1 MFGLT
6 FLQPVFLL
14 AGLAAAVPILIHL
27 INRHRALVHRF
38 PALRFLLMAD
48 RRTARKFRLYQLL
61 LLALRMLAILLLAL
75 LLSQPHWGDEASA
88 ALALPPQATV
98 FLLDNSLSTQF
109 RDGQETR
116 LERAKR
122 LAGQLLE
129 GIAAPD
135 SAVVLPLVT
144 DDAEAEPPLLGTDL
158 AALWDQMRAISA
170 SHAAVDV
177 AVAVRRAVEMLQESA
192 APRRRLML
200 LTDLTVHGWEGFRA
214 SDLPRVPEDL
224 VVHVIRLGSPARDAN
239 ALVSE
244 VRVTEPPFIEQTPL
258 DVTVLVR
265 NHSDEPVRSLRVDLL
280 LGGETVGQQLT
291 DLAADEEVTVPFR
304 IVAPEA
310 GLHWG
315 EVRLQGDAFAEDDR
329 FYVALQ
335 TVAPARVLV
344 VDGDPGTS
352 LFDSETFYLLS
363 ALQPRGSLGPP
374 LFHPKPLVWEG
385 LEQERL
391 SDYSVIVLCN
401 VEALSPQVR
410 QGLHQF
416 VIDGG
421 GLIFFAGHQVDAT
434 RYNTLFYG
442 SDTPLLPVALSEPV
456 QQPEEAPVTLQVADP
471 GSELAPD
478 SIRGPGQALRH
489 EALAVFSGGAAEML
503 TRSRFYRYFSVAED
517 EAGEADVLLSYEDGR
532 PFLLERALGRGRVLL
547 FTSTAD
553 RDWTDLPTRI
563 AYVPL
568 VHSLVGYAAQLSK
581 AAQRPQVFLPGPT
594 SVRIQG
600 AQADGSL
607 TILTPDG
614 KELLSRFVRREDTIE
629 ASVTE
634 YTVPG
639 IYRLSTSADTDYLA
653 VNATRAESDFVKLQ
667 QPDLQVR
674 WQPLAVILEEEAT
687 LGEQA
692 DGGPLPGRDI
702 AGLLLLS
709 LVAVLMVENVCANR
723 L

>member
-1 MFGLT
+1 MLGLT
-6 FLQPVFLL
+6 FLSPAFLL
-14 AGLAAAVPILIHL
+14 AGLAAGVPILIHL

-61 LLALRMLAILLLAL
+61 LLALRVLAILLLAL
-75 LLSQPHWGDEASA
+75 LLSQPRWGGEASA
-88 ALALPPQATV
+88 ALSQPPQATV
-98 FLLDNSLSTQF
+98 VLLDNSLSMQI

-116 LERAKR
+116 LERAKT

-135 SAVVLPLVT
+135 SAVVLPLVS
-144 DDAEAEPPLLGTDL
+144 DDPDAEPPLPRANM

-170 SHAAVDV
+170 SHEAVDV
-177 AVAVRRAVEMLQESA
+177 TAAVQRAIEILQAST
-192 APRRRLML
+192 APRRRLVL

-214 SDLPRVPEDL
+214 SDLPRLPEDL
-224 VVHVIRLGSPARDAN
+224 VVQVIRLGSPERDAN
-239 ALVSE
+239 ALIRD

-258 DVTVLVR
+258 DVTVWVR

-280 LGGETVGQQLT
+280 LGGDTVGQQLT
-291 DLAADEEVTVPFR
+291 DLSADEEVAVPFR

-335 TVAPARVLV
+335 TVSPARVLV

-352 LFDSETFYLLS
+352 LFDSETFYLFS

-416 VIDGG
+416 VTDGG
-421 GLIFFAGHQVDAT
+421 GLIFFAGHQVDPA
-434 RYNTLFYG
+434 RYNALFYG
-442 SDTPLLPVALSEPV
+442 SDTPLLPVALGEPV
-456 QQPEEAPVTLQVADP
+456 QQPEDAPVTLRLPHFAEG
-471 GSELAPD
+471 GSA
-478 SIRGPGQALRH
+478 H
-489 EALAVFSGGAAEML
+489 EALAVFSGDAAEML
-503 TRSRFYRYFSVAED
+503 TRSRFYRYVSVAED
-517 EAGEADVLLSYEDGR
+517 AAGEAEVLLSYEDGR

-568 VHSLVGYAAQLSK
+568 VHSLVGYAAQLSQ

-594 SVRIQG
+594 SVRMQG
-600 AQADGSL
+600 AQEGGSL

-614 KELLSRFVRREDTIE
+614 KELLSRFAARQGVIE
-629 ASVTE
+629 APVTE

-639 IYRLSTSADTDYLA
+639 IYRLGAHADTDYLA
-653 VNATRAESDFVKLQ
+653 VNATRAESDFAKLQ
-667 QPDLQVR
+667 QPDLQAR
-674 WQPLAVILEEEAT
+674 WQPLSVLLEEEAA

-692 DGGPLPGRDI
+692 DGGPLPGREI
-702 AGLLLLS
+702 AGILLLS

>member
-1 MFGLT
+1 MFGLA
-6 FLQPVFLL
+6 FLQPAFLL
-14 AGLAAAVPILIHL
+14 AGLAAGVPILIHL

-61 LLALRMLAILLLAL
+61 LLALRVLAILLLAL
-75 LLSQPHWGDEASA
+75 LLSQPRWGDEASA

-98 FLLDNSLSTQF
+98 VLLDNSLSMQL

-116 LERAKR
+116 LERAKT

-144 DDAEAEPPLLGTDL
+144 DDADTDAKPPLLGADA
-158 AALWDQMRAISA
+158 AALWDQVRAVSA
-170 SHAAVDV
+170 SHAAVDIAA
-177 AVAVRRAVEMLQESA
+177 AVQRAIEILQEST

-200 LTDLTVHGWEGFRA
+200 LTDLTVHGWEGFRV

-224 VVHVIRLGSPARDAN
+224 VVHVIRLGLPQRDAN
-239 ALVSE
+239 ALISG

-258 DVTVLVR
+258 DVTVWVR
-265 NHSDEPVRSLRVDLL
+265 NYSDEPVRNLRVDLL

-291 DLAADEEVTVPFR
+291 DLAADEEVAVPFR
-304 IVAPEA
+304 IVAPEV

-315 EVRLQGDAFAEDDR
+315 EVRLQGDAFTEDDR

-352 LFDSETFYLLS
+352 LFESETFYLLS
-363 ALQPRGSLGPP
+363 ALQPRGSLGSP

-416 VIDGG
+416 VTDGG

-442 SDTPLLPVALSEPV
+442 SDTPLLPAALGEPV
-456 QQPEEAPVTLQVADP
+456 QLPEETPVTLQLAD
-471 GSELAPD
+471 GA
-478 SIRGPGQALRH
+478 H
-489 EALAVFSGGAAEML
+489 EALAVFNGGAADML

-517 EAGEADVLLSYEDGR
+517 EAGEADVLLSYDDGR
-532 PFLLERALGRGRVLL
+532 PFLLERSLGRGRVLL

-553 RDWTDLPTRI
+553 RDWTDLPTRT

-568 VHSLVGYAAQLSK
+568 MHSLVGYAAQLSE
-581 AAQRPQVFLPGPT
+581 AAKRPQVFLPGPT

-600 AQADGSL
+600 AQEGGGL

-614 KELLSRFVRREDTIE
+614 KELLSRFAGQEGVIE
-629 ASVTE
+629 APVTE

-639 IYRLSTSADTDYLA
+639 IYRLSSSADTDYLA
-653 VNATRAESDFVKLQ
+653 VNATRAESDFAKLQ
-667 QPDLQVR
+667 QPDLQAR
-674 WQPLAVILEEEAT
+674 WQPLSVILEEEAA

-692 DGGPLPGRDI
+692 DGAALPGREI
-702 AGLLLLS
+702 AGMLLLA

>member
-6 FLQPVFLL
+6 FLQPAFLL
-14 AGLAAAVPILIHL
+14 AGLAAGVPILIHL

-61 LLALRMLAILLLAL
+61 LLALRVLAILLLAL
-75 LLSQPHWGDEASA
+75 LLSQPRWGDEASA
-88 ALALPPQATV
+88 ALALPPQATAV
-98 FLLDNSLSTQF
+98 LVDNSLSMQF

-116 LERAKR
+116 LERAKT
-122 LAGQLLE
+122 LAGQLLD

-135 SAVVLPLVT
+135 SAVVLPLVA
-144 DDAEAEPPLLGTDL
+144 DDADTDAEPPLLGADA

-170 SHAAVDV
+170 SHAAVDIAA
-177 AVAVRRAVEMLQESA
+177 AVQRAIEILQAST

-200 LTDLTVHGWEGFRA
+200 LTDLTVHGWEGFRL
-214 SDLPRVPEDL
+214 SELPRVPEDL
-224 VVHVIRLGSPARDAN
+224 VVHIVRLGSPQRDAN
-239 ALVSE
+239 ALISG

-258 DVTVLVR
+258 DVTVWVR

-280 LGGETVGQQLT
+280 LGGETVGQQLA
-291 DLAADEEVTVPFR
+291 DLAVDEEVAVPFR
-304 IVAPEA
+304 IVAPQA

-315 EVRLQGDAFAEDDR
+315 EVRLQGDAFTEDDR

-363 ALQPRGSLGPP
+363 ALQPRGSLGSP
-374 LFHPKPLVWEG
+374 LFHPKPLIWEG

-416 VIDGG
+416 VADGG

-442 SDTPLLPVALSEPV
+442 SDTPLLPVALGEPV
-456 QQPEEAPVTLQVADP
+456 QQSEEAPVTLQLADN
-471 GSELAPD
+471 A
-478 SIRGPGQALRH
+478 H
-489 EALAVFSGGAAEML
+489 EAVAVFTGGAADML

-517 EAGEADVLLSYEDGR
+517 EAAGADVLLSYDDGR
-532 PFLLERALGRGRVLL
+532 PFLLERSLGRGRVLL

-553 RDWTDLPTRI
+553 RDWTDLPTRT

-568 VHSLVGYAAQLSK
+568 MHSLVGYAAQLSK

-600 AQADGSL
+600 SQEGGSL

-614 KELLSRFVRREDTIE
+614 KELLSRFARQEGIIE
-629 ASVTE
+629 APVAE

-639 IYRLSTSADTDYLA
+639 IYRLSSSADTDYLA
-653 VNATRAESDFVKLQ
+653 VNATRAESDFTKLQ
-667 QPDLQVR
+667 QADLQAR
-674 WQPLAVILEEEAT
+674 WQPLSVILEEEAA
-687 LGEQA
+687 LGQQA
-692 DGGPLPGRDI
+692 DGTALPGREI
-702 AGLLLLS
+702 AGILLLS

>member
-1 MFGLT
+1 MFGLA
-6 FLQPVFLL
+6 FLQPAFLL
-14 AGLAAAVPILIHL
+14 AGLAAGVPILIHL

-61 LLALRMLAILLLAL
+61 LLALRVLAILLLAL
-75 LLSQPHWGDEASA
+75 LLSQPRWGDEASA

-98 FLLDNSLSTQF
+98 VLLDNSLSMQL

-116 LERAKR
+116 LERAKT

-144 DDAEAEPPLLGTDL
+144 DDADTDAKPPLLGADA
-158 AALWDQMRAISA
+158 AALWDQVRAVSA
-170 SHAAVDV
+170 SHAAVDIAA
-177 AVAVRRAVEMLQESA
+177 AVQRAIEILQEST

-200 LTDLTVHGWEGFRA
+200 LTDLTVHGWEGFRV

-224 VVHVIRLGSPARDAN
+224 VVHVIRLGLPQRDAN
-239 ALVSE
+239 ALISG

-258 DVTVLVR
+258 DVTVWVR
-265 NHSDEPVRSLRVDLL
+265 NYSDEPVRNLRVDLL

-291 DLAADEEVTVPFR
+291 DLAADEEVAVPFR
-304 IVAPEA
+304 IVAPEV

-315 EVRLQGDAFAEDDR
+315 EVRLQGDAFTEDDR
-329 FYVALQ
+329 FYVGLQ
-335 TVAPARVLV
+335 KVAPARVLV

-352 LFDSETFYLLS
+352 LFESETFYLLS
-363 ALQPRGSLGPP
+363 ALQPRGSLGSP

-416 VIDGG
+416 VTDGG

-442 SDTPLLPVALSEPV
+442 SDTPLLPAALGEPV
-456 QQPEEAPVTLQVADP
+456 QLPEETPVTLQLAD
-471 GSELAPD
+471 GA
-478 SIRGPGQALRH
+478 H
-489 EALAVFSGGAAEML
+489 EALAVFNGGAADML

-517 EAGEADVLLSYEDGR
+517 EAGEADVLLSYDDGR
-532 PFLLERALGRGRVLL
+532 PFLLERSLGRGRVLL

-553 RDWTDLPTRI
+553 RDWTDLPTRT

-568 VHSLVGYAAQLSK
+568 MHSLVGYAAQLSE
-581 AAQRPQVFLPGPT
+581 AAKRPQVFLPGPT

-600 AQADGSL
+600 AQEGGGL

-614 KELLSRFVRREDTIE
+614 KELLSRFAGQEGVIE
-629 ASVTE
+629 APVTE

-639 IYRLSTSADTDYLA
+639 IYRLSSSADTDYLA
-653 VNATRAESDFVKLQ
+653 VNATRAESDFAKLQ
-667 QPDLQVR
+667 QPDLQAR
-674 WQPLAVILEEEAT
+674 WQPLSVILEEEAA

-692 DGGPLPGRDI
+692 DGAALPGREI
-702 AGLLLLS
+702 AGMLLLA

>member
-1 MFGLT
+1 MFGLA
-6 FLQPVFLL
+6 FLQPAFLL
-14 AGLAAAVPILIHL
+14 AGLAAGVPILIHL

-61 LLALRMLAILLLAL
+61 LLALRVLAILLLAL
-75 LLSQPHWGDEASA
+75 LLSQPRWGGEASA
-88 ALALPPQATV
+88 ALAQPAQATV
-98 FLLDNSLSTQF
+98 VLLDNSLSMQF

-116 LERAKR
+116 LERAKT
-122 LAGQLLE
+122 LAGQMLE

-135 SAVVLPLVT
+135 SAVVLPLVS
-144 DDAEAEPPLLGTDL
+144 DDPDAEPPLPGANM
-158 AALWDQMRAISA
+158 AALWDQMRVISV
-170 SHAAVDV
+170 SHEAVDV
-177 AVAVRRAVEMLQESA
+177 TAAVQRAVEILQAST
-192 APRRRLML
+192 APRRRLVL

-214 SDLPRVPEDL
+214 SDLPRLPEDL
-224 VVHVIRLGSPARDAN
+224 VVHVIRLGSPERDAN
-239 ALVSE
+239 ALISDVL
-244 VRVTEPPFIEQTPL
+244 VTEPPFIEQTPL
-258 DVTVLVR
+258 DVTVWVR
-265 NHSDEPVRSLRVDLL
+265 NHGDEPVRSLRVDLL

-291 DLAADEEVTVPFR
+291 DLSADEEVAVPFR

-335 TVAPARVLV
+335 TVSPARVLV

-352 LFDSETFYLLS
+352 LFDSETFYLFS

-416 VIDGG
+416 VTDGG
-421 GLIFFAGHQVDAT
+421 GLIFFAGHQVAPT
-434 RYNTLFYG
+434 RYNALFYG
-442 SDTPLLPVALSEPV
+442 SDTPLLPAALGEPV
-456 QQPEEAPVTLQVADP
+456 QQPEDAPVTLQ
-471 GSELAPD
+471 LAN
-478 SIRGPGQALRH
+478 GAH
-489 EALAVFSGGAAEML
+489 EALAVFGGDAADML

-517 EAGEADVLLSYEDGR
+517 EAGEAEVLLSYEDGR

-568 VHSLVGYAAQLSK
+568 VHSLVGYAARLSQ

-594 SVRIQG
+594 AVRMQG
-600 AQADGSL
+600 AQAGGSL

-614 KELLSRFVRREDTIE
+614 KELLSRFAAREGVIE
-629 ASVTE
+629 APVTE

-639 IYRLSTSADTDYLA
+639 IYRLGADADTDYLA
-653 VNATRAESDFVKLQ
+653 VNATRAESDFAKLQ
-667 QPDLQVR
+667 QPDLQAR
-674 WQPLAVILEEEAT
+674 WQPLSVRLEEEAA

-692 DGGPLPGRDI
+692 DGGPLPGREI
-702 AGLLLLS
+702 AGILLLS

>member
-14 AGLAAAVPILIHL
+14 AGLAAGVPILIHL

-61 LLALRMLAILLLAL
+61 LLALRVLAILLLAL
-75 LLSQPHWGDEASA
+75 LLSQPRWGGEASA
-88 ALALPPQATV
+88 ALSQPPQATV
-98 FLLDNSLSTQF
+98 VLLDNSLSMQL

-116 LERAKR
+116 LARAKA
-122 LAGQLLE
+122 LAGKLLE
-129 GIAAPD
+129 GLAAPD
-135 SAVVLPLVT
+135 SAVVLPLVS
-144 DDAEAEPPLLGTDL
+144 DDPDAEPPLPGANM
-158 AALWDQMRAISA
+158 AALWEQMRAVSA
-170 SHAAVDV
+170 SHEAVDV
-177 AVAVRRAVEMLQESA
+177 TAAVQRAVEILQAST
-192 APRRRLML
+192 APRRRLVL

-214 SDLPRVPEDL
+214 SDLPRLPEDL
-224 VVHVIRLGSPARDAN
+224 TVQVIRLGSPERDAN
-239 ALVSE
+239 ALIRD

-258 DVTVLVR
+258 DVTVRVR
-265 NHSDEPVRSLRVDLL
+265 NHSDAPVRSLRVDLL
-280 LGGETVGQQLT
+280 LGGDTVGQQLT
-291 DLAADEEVTVPFR
+291 DLSADEEVAVPFR

-335 TVAPARVLV
+335 TVSPARVLV

-352 LFDSETFYLLS
+352 LFDSETFYLFS

-416 VIDGG
+416 VTDGG
-421 GLIFFAGHQVDAT
+421 GLIFFAGHQVDPA
-434 RYNTLFYG
+434 RYNALFYG
-442 SDTPLLPVALSEPV
+442 SDTPLLPVALGEPV
-456 QQPEEAPVTLQVADP
+456 QQPEEAPVTLQAA
-471 GSELAPD
+471 GNAH
-478 SIRGPGQALRH
+478 A
-489 EALAVFSGGAAEML
+489 ALAVFGGDAAEML
-503 TRSRFYRYFSVAED
+503 ARSRFYRYFSVAED
-517 EAGEADVLLSYEDGR
+517 EAGEAAVLLSYEDGR

-568 VHSLVGYAAQLSK
+568 VHSLVGYAAQLSQ

-594 SVRIQG
+594 SVRMQG
-600 AQADGSL
+600 AQAGGSL

-614 KELLSRFVRREDTIE
+614 KELLSRFAARQGVVE
-629 ASVTE
+629 APVTE

-639 IYRLSTSADTDYLA
+639 IYRLGADADTDYLA
-653 VNATRAESDFVKLQ
+653 VNATRAESDFAKLQ
-667 QPDLQVR
+667 QPDLQAR
-674 WQPLAVILEEEAT
+674 WQPLSVIVEEEAA
-687 LGEQA
+687 LGEPA
-692 DGGPLPGRDI
+692 DGGPLPGREI

>member
-6 FLQPVFLL
+6 LLQPAFLL
-14 AGLAAAVPILIHL
+14 AGLAAGVPILIHL

-61 LLALRMLAILLLAL
+61 LLALRVLAILLLAL
-75 LLSQPHWGDEASA
+75 LLSQPRWGGEASA
-88 ALALPPQATV
+88 ALAQPPQATV
-98 FLLDNSLSTQF
+98 VLLDNSLSMQF

-116 LERAKR
+116 LERAKT
-122 LAGQLLE
+122 LAGQMLE

-135 SAVVLPLVT
+135 SAVVLPLVS
-144 DDAEAEPPLLGTDL
+144 DDPDAEAPLPGANT
-158 AALWDQMRAISA
+158 AALWDQMRVISA
-170 SHAAVDV
+170 SHEAVDV
-177 AVAVRRAVEMLQESA
+177 RTAVQRAVEILQAST
-192 APRRRLML
+192 APRRRLVL

-214 SDLPRVPEDL
+214 SDLPRLPEDL
-224 VVHVIRLGSPARDAN
+224 VVHVIRLGSPERDAN
-239 ALVSE
+239 ALISD
-244 VRVTEPPFIEQTPL
+244 VRVTESPFIEQTPL
-258 DVTVLVR
+258 DVTVWVR
-265 NHSDEPVRSLRVDLL
+265 NYSDEPVRSLRVDLL

-291 DLAADEEVTVPFR
+291 DLSADEEVAVPFR

-335 TVAPARVLV
+335 TVSPARVLV

-352 LFDSETFYLLS
+352 LFDSETFYLFS

-416 VIDGG
+416 VTDGG
-421 GLIFFAGHQVDAT
+421 GLIFFAGHQVDPA

-442 SDTPLLPVALSEPV
+442 SDTPLLPAALGEPV
-456 QQPEEAPVTLQVADP
+456 QQPEDAPVTLRP
-471 GSELAPD
+471 PTSW
-478 SIRGPGQALRH
+478 RGNGAH
-489 EALAVFSGGAAEML
+489 EALAVFGGAAEML
-503 TRSRFYRYFSVAED
+503 TRSRFYRYLSVAED
-517 EAGEADVLLSYEDGR
+517 EAGEAEVLLSYDDGR

-568 VHSLVGYAAQLSK
+568 VHSLVGYAAQLSQ

-594 SVRIQG
+594 AVRMQG
-600 AQADGSL
+600 AQEGGSL

-614 KELLSRFVRREDTIE
+614 KELLSRFAAREGVVE
-629 ASVTE
+629 APVTD

-639 IYRLSTSADTDYLA
+639 IYRLGADADTDYLA
-653 VNATRAESDFVKLQ
+653 VNATRAESDFAKLQ
-667 QPDLQVR
+667 QPDLQAR
-674 WQPLAVILEEEAT
+674 WQPLSVRLEEEAA

-692 DGGPLPGRDI
+692 DGGPLPGREI
-702 AGLLLLS
+702 AGILLLS

>member
-1 MFGLT
+1 MFGLM
-6 FLQPVFLL
+6 FLQPAFLL
-14 AGLAAAVPILIHL
+14 AGLAAGVPILIHL

-75 LLSQPHWGDEASA
+75 LLSQPRWGDEASA

-98 FLLDNSLSTQF
+98 VLLDNSLSMQL

-116 LERAKR
+116 LERAKT

-144 DDAEAEPPLLGTDL
+144 DDADAEAPLLGADPS
-158 AALWDQMRAISA
+158 ALWDQVRAISA
-170 SHAAVDV
+170 SHAAVDIAA
-177 AVAVRRAVEMLQESA
+177 AVQRAIEILQASTA
-192 APRRRLML
+192 SRRRLML
-200 LTDLTVHGWEGFRA
+200 LTDLTVHGWEGFRL
-214 SDLPRVPEDL
+214 SELPRVPEDL
-224 VVHVIRLGSPARDAN
+224 VVHVIRLGSPQRDAN
-239 ALVSE
+239 TLISG

-258 DVTVLVR
+258 DVTVWVR

-280 LGGETVGQQLT
+280 LGGETVGQQLA
-291 DLAADEEVTVPFR
+291 DLAADEEVAVPFR
-304 IVAPEA
+304 IVAPQA

-315 EVRLQGDAFAEDDR
+315 EVRLQGDAFTEDDR

-363 ALQPRGSLGPP
+363 ALQPRGSLGSP
-374 LFHPKPLVWEG
+374 LFHPKPLIWEG

-416 VIDGG
+416 VADGG
-421 GLIFFAGHQVDAT
+421 GLIFFVGHQVDAT

-442 SDTPLLPVALSEPV
+442 SDTPLLPVALGEPV
-456 QQPEEAPVTLQVADP
+456 QLPEEAPVTLQLAD
-471 GSELAPD
+471 GA
-478 SIRGPGQALRH
+478 H
-489 EALAVFSGGAAEML
+489 EAVAVFSGGAADML

-517 EAGEADVLLSYEDGR
+517 EAADADVLMSYDDGR
-532 PFLLERALGRGRVLL
+532 PFLLERSLGRGHVLL

-553 RDWTDLPTRI
+553 RDWTDLPTRT

-568 VHSLVGYAAQLSK
+568 MHSLVGYAAQLSK

-600 AQADGSL
+600 AQEGGSL

-614 KELLSRFVRREDTIE
+614 KEFLSRFT
-629 ASVTE
+629 
-634 YTVPG
+634 
-639 IYRLSTSADTDYLA
+639 
-653 VNATRAESDFVKLQ
+653 
-667 QPDLQVR
+667 
-674 WQPLAVILEEEAT
+674 
-687 LGEQA
+687 
-692 DGGPLPGRDI
+692 
-702 AGLLLLS
+702 
-709 LVAVLMVENVCANR
+709 
-723 L
+723 

>member
-14 AGLAAAVPILIHL
+14 AGLAAGVPILIHL

-61 LLALRMLAILLLAL
+61 LLALRVLAILLLAL
-75 LLSQPHWGDEASA
+75 LLSQPRWGGEEASA
-88 ALALPPQATV
+88 AFALPPQATV
-98 FLLDNSLSTQF
+98 LLLDNSLSMQY

-116 LERAKR
+116 LQRAKA
-122 LAGQLLE
+122 LAGQFVE
-129 GIAAPD
+129 GIDAPD
-135 SAVVLPLVT
+135 GALVLPLVREE
-144 DDAEAEPPLLGTDL
+144 DGPEPPLLSAD
-158 AALWDQMRAISA
+158 AVALWDQIRAVTA
-170 SHAAVDV
+170 SHGAVDV
-177 AVAVRRAVEMLQESA
+177 AAAVQQAVDVLRQSP

-200 LTDLTVHGWEGFRA
+200 LTDLTVHGWEGFKG
-214 SDLPRVPEDL
+214 SDLSRVPGDL
-224 VVHVIRLGSPARDAN
+224 VVQVIRLGSPARDAN
-239 ALVSE
+239 ALVSG
-244 VRVTEPPFIEQTPL
+244 VRIAEPPFIEQTPL

-265 NHSDEPVRSLRVDLL
+265 NRSDEPVRSLRVDLL
-280 LGGETVGQQLT
+280 IGGEAVGQQLA
-291 DLAADEEVTVPFR
+291 DLAADEEVAVPFR
-304 IVAPEA
+304 IVAPAA

-315 EVRLQGDAFAEDDR
+315 EVRLQGDAFGEDDR

-352 LFDSETFYLLS
+352 LFESETFYLFS

-391 SDYSVIVLCN
+391 GDYSVVALCN

-410 QGLHQF
+410 KGLHQF

-421 GLIFFAGHQVDAT
+421 GLIIFTGHQVDAA
-434 RYNTLFYG
+434 RYNNLFYG
-442 SDTPLLPVALSEPV
+442 SDTPLLPAALGDPV
-456 QQPEEAPVTLQVADP
+456 QRAEEAPVTLRPPA
-471 GSELAPD
+471 
-478 SIRGPGQALRH
+478 QAH
-489 EALAVFSGGAAEML
+489 EALAVFDGDGADML
-503 TRSRFYRYFSVAED
+503 TRSRFYRYFSVD
-517 EAGEADVLLSYEDGR
+517 DNGAGEAVLLSYEDGR
-532 PFLLERALGRGRVLL
+532 PFLLERSLGRGRVLL
-547 FTSTAD
+547 VTSTAD

-568 VHSLVGYAAQLSK
+568 VHGLTGYAAQLSE
-581 AAQRPQVFLPGPT
+581 AAQRPQVLMPGPT
-594 SVRIQG
+594 SVRLPG
-600 AQADGSL
+600 AQEGGDLA
-607 TILTPDG
+607 IFTPDG
-614 KELLSRFVRREDTIE
+614 KELLSRFADRDGAVE
-629 ASVTE
+629 APVTE

-639 IYRLSTSADTDYLA
+639 IYRLEAGADPDYLA
-653 VNATRAESDFVKLQ
+653 VNATRAESDFAKLQ
-667 QPDLQVR
+667 APDLQQR
-674 WQPLAVILEEEAT
+674 WQPKRVILQEESE

-692 DGGPLPGRDI
+692 GDPTLPGREM
-702 AGLLLLS
+702 AGILLLS

>member
-6 FLQPVFLL
+6 LLQPAFLL

-61 LLALRMLAILLLAL
+61 LLALRVLAILLLAL
-75 LLSQPHWGDEASA
+75 LLSQPHWGGEEANA

-98 FLLDNSLSTQF
+98 LLLDNSLSMQY

-116 LERAKR
+116 LQRAKT

-135 SAVVLPLVT
+135 SAMVLPLVT
-144 DDAEAEPPLLGTDL
+144 ETEDADTDPPLLSAD
-158 AALWDQMRAISA
+158 ASALWDQIRAVSA
-170 SHAAVDV
+170 SHAPVNVADAVQQ
-177 AVAVRRAVEMLQESA
+177 AVEILRENTS
-192 APRRRLML
+192 PRRRLLL
-200 LTDLTVHGWEGFRA
+200 LTDLTVHGWESFRG

-224 VVHVIRLGSPARDAN
+224 VVHVIRLGSPQRDGN
-239 ALVSE
+239 ALVSG
-244 VRVTEPPFIEQTPL
+244 VRITEPPFIEQTPL
-258 DVTVLVR
+258 DLTVLVR
-265 NHSDEPVRSLRVDLL
+265 NRSHEPVRSLRVDLL
-280 LGGETVGQQLT
+280 IGGEAVGQQLT
-291 DLAADEEVTVPFR
+291 DLAVDEEVAVPFR

-315 EVRLQGDAFAEDDR
+315 EIRLQGDAFAEDDR
-329 FYVALQ
+329 FYIALQ

-352 LFDSETFYLLS
+352 LFESETFYLLS

-374 LFHPKPLVWEG
+374 LFHPKPVVWEG

-391 SDYSVIVLCN
+391 GDYSVIVLCN
-401 VEALSPQVR
+401 VEALSQQVR

-416 VIDGG
+416 VTDGG
-421 GLIFFAGHQVDAT
+421 GLIFFTGHQVDAA
-434 RYNTLFYG
+434 RYNNLFYG
-442 SDTPLLPVALSEPV
+442 SDTPLLPVALGDPV
-456 QQPEEAPVTLQVADP
+456 QRPEDAPVTLQMAD
-471 GSELAPD
+471 GA
-478 SIRGPGQALRH
+478 H
-489 EALAVFSGGAAEML
+489 EAVAVFGGGASDML
-503 TRSRFYRYFSVAED
+503 TRSRFYRYFSVVED
-517 EAGEADVLLSYEDGR
+517 EAGEAEVLLSYEDGR
-532 PFLLERALGRGRVLL
+532 PFLLERSLGRGRVLL

-568 VHSLVGYAAQLSK
+568 VHSLMGYAAQLSE

-594 SVRIQG
+594 SVRIPG
-600 AQADGSL
+600 AREGGSL
-607 TILTPDG
+607 AIFTPDG
-614 KELLSRFVRREDTIE
+614 KELLSRFVSEDGAIE
-629 ASVTE
+629 APVTE

-639 IYRLSTSADTDYLA
+639 IYRLSAGAELDYLA
-653 VNATRAESDFVKLQ
+653 VNATRIESDFAKLQ
-667 QPDLQVR
+667 QPDLLKR
-674 WQPLAVILEEEAT
+674 WQPMSVVLQEESA

-692 DGGPLPGRDI
+692 DGAALPGREM
-702 AGLLLLS
+702 AGILLLC

>member
-1 MFGLT
+1 MLGLT
-6 FLQPVFLL
+6 FLQPAFLL
-14 AGLAAAVPILIHL
+14 AGLAAGVPILIHL

-61 LLALRMLAILLLAL
+61 LLALRVLAILLLAL
-75 LLSQPHWGDEASA
+75 LLAQPHWGDEASA
-88 ALALPPQATV
+88 ALAQPPQATV
-98 FLLDNSLSTQF
+98 VLLDNSLSMQF
-109 RDGQETR
+109 RDDQETR
-116 LERAKR
+116 LQRAKTV
-122 LAGQLLE
+122 AGQLLE
-129 GIAAPD
+129 GIAAQD
-135 SAVVLPLVT
+135 SAVVLPLLT
-144 DDAEAEPPLLGTDL
+144 DDTDADTDPPLLGGDA
-158 AALWDQMRAISA
+158 AALWDQVRAISA
-170 SHAAVDV
+170 SHGAVDV
-177 AVAVRRAVEMLQESA
+177 AAAVRRAVEILQASA
-192 APRRRLML
+192 ASRRRLVL

-214 SDLPRVPEDL
+214 SDLPRLPEDL
-224 VVHVIRLGSPARDAN
+224 VVQVIRLGSPERDAN
-239 ALVSE
+239 ALIRD

-258 DVTVLVR
+258 DVTVWVH
-265 NHSDEPVRSLRVDLL
+265 NHSDESVRSLRVDLL

-291 DLAADEEVTVPFR
+291 DLSADEEVAVPFR

-335 TVAPARVLV
+335 TVSPAKVLV

-352 LFDSETFYLLS
+352 LFDSETFYLFS

-410 QGLHQF
+410 QRLHQF
-416 VIDGG
+416 VTDGG
-421 GLIFFAGHQVDAT
+421 GLIFFAGHQVAPT
-434 RYNTLFYG
+434 RYNALFYG
-442 SDTPLLPVALSEPV
+442 SDTPLLPVALGEPV
-456 QQPEEAPVTLQVADP
+456 QQPEDAPVTLQAAVNA
-471 GSELAPD
+471 
-478 SIRGPGQALRH
+478 H
-489 EALAVFSGGAAEML
+489 EALAVFGGDAADML

-517 EAGEADVLLSYEDGR
+517 EAGEAEVLLSYEDGR

-568 VHSLVGYAAQLSK
+568 VHSLVGYAAQLSQ

-594 SVRIQG
+594 AVRMQG
-600 AQADGSL
+600 AQAGGSL

-614 KELLSRFVRREDTIE
+614 KELLSRFAAREGVIE
-629 ASVTE
+629 APVTE

-639 IYRLSTSADTDYLA
+639 IYRLGANADTDYLA
-653 VNATRAESDFVKLQ
+653 VNATRAESDFAKLQ
-667 QPDLQVR
+667 QPDLQAR
-674 WQPLAVILEEEAT
+674 WQPLSVLLEEEAA

-692 DGGPLPGRDI
+692 DGGPLPGREI
-702 AGLLLLS
+702 AGILLLS

>member
-6 FLQPVFLL
+6 LLQPAFLL
-14 AGLAAAVPILIHL
+14 AGLAAGVPILIHL

-61 LLALRMLAILLLAL
+61 LLALRVLAILLLAL
-75 LLSQPHWGDEASA
+75 LLSQPRWGGEEASA

-98 FLLDNSLSTQF
+98 LLLDNSLSMQY

-116 LERAKR
+116 LQRAKAQ
-122 LAGQLLE
+122 AGQFLE
-129 GIAAPD
+129 RLAAPD
-135 SAVVLPLVT
+135 SAVVLPLVM
-144 DDAEAEPPLLGTDL
+144 EEEEGAEPSLLSADS
-158 AALWDQMRAISA
+158 AALWDQIDAITTSHEAVNVAGAVQRATELL
-170 SHAAVDV
+170 
-177 AVAVRRAVEMLQESA
+177 RESP

-200 LTDLTVHGWEGFRA
+200 LTDLTVHGWESFRG
-214 SDLPRVPEDL
+214 SDLARVPEDL
-224 VVHVIRLGSPARDAN
+224 VVQVIRLGSPERDPN
-239 ALVSE
+239 ALVSG
-244 VRVTEPPFIEQTPL
+244 VRITDAPFIEQTPL

-265 NHSDEPVRSLRVDLL
+265 NNADEPVRSLRVDLL
-280 LGGETVGQQLT
+280 IGGEAVGQQLT
-291 DLAADEEVTVPFR
+291 DLAGDEEVAVPFR

-315 EVRLQGDAFAEDDR
+315 EVRIQGDAFTEDDR
-329 FYVALQ
+329 FYIALQ

-352 LFDSETFYLLS
+352 LFESETFYLFS

-391 SDYSVIVLCN
+391 GDYSVIVLCN

-416 VIDGG
+416 VTDGG
-421 GLIFFAGHQVDAT
+421 GLIIFTGHQVDAA
-434 RYNTLFYG
+434 RYNNLFYG
-442 SDTPLLPVALSEPV
+442 SDTPLLPVALGDPV
-456 QQPEEAPVTLQVADP
+456 QRPEEAPVTLQSP
-471 GSELAPD
+471 GDE
-478 SIRGPGQALRH
+478 H
-489 EALAVFSGGAAEML
+489 EALEVFSGDAADML
-503 TRSRFYRYFSVAED
+503 TRSRFYRYFSVEKDGA
-517 EAGEADVLLSYEDGR
+517 AEADVLLSYEDGR
-532 PFLLERALGRGRVLL
+532 PFLLERSLGRGRVLL
-547 FTSTAD
+547 ITSTAD

-568 VHSLVGYAAQLSK
+568 VHGLMGYAAQLSE
-581 AAQRPQVFLPGPT
+581 ATQRQQVLMPEPA
-594 SVRIQG
+594 SVRMPG
-600 AQADGSL
+600 AQEGASL
-607 TILTPDG
+607 TVYTPDG
-614 KELLSRFVRREDTIE
+614 EELLSRFASRDGLVE
-629 ASVTE
+629 APVTV

-639 IYRLSTSADTDYLA
+639 IYRLDAGAGPDYLA
-653 VNATRAESDFVKLQ
+653 VNGTREESDFAKLQ
-667 QPDLQVR
+667 QADLQKR
-674 WQPLAVILEEEAT
+674 WQPMSVVLQEESDPGGEAGDAPLA
-687 LGEQA
+687 
-692 DGGPLPGRDI
+692 GREM
-702 AGLLLLS
+702 AGFLLLS

>member
-1 MFGLT
+1 MLGLT
-6 FLQPVFLL
+6 FLQPAFLL
-14 AGLAAAVPILIHL
+14 AGLAAGVPILIHL

-61 LLALRMLAILLLAL
+61 LLALRVLAILLLAL
-75 LLSQPHWGDEASA
+75 LLSQPRWGGEASA
-88 ALALPPQATV
+88 ALAQPAQATV
-98 FLLDNSLSTQF
+98 VLLDNSLSMQF

-116 LERAKR
+116 LERAKT
-122 LAGQLLE
+122 LAGQMLE

-135 SAVVLPLVT
+135 SAVVLPLVS
-144 DDAEAEPPLLGTDL
+144 DDPDAEPPLPGANM

-170 SHAAVDV
+170 GHEAVDV
-177 AVAVRRAVEMLQESA
+177 TAAVQRAVEILQAST
-192 APRRRLML
+192 APRRRLVL

-214 SDLPRVPEDL
+214 SDLPRLPEDL
-224 VVHVIRLGSPARDAN
+224 VVHVIRLGSPERDAN
-239 ALVSE
+239 ALISDVL
-244 VRVTEPPFIEQTPL
+244 VTEPPFIEQTPL
-258 DVTVLVR
+258 DVTVWVR
-265 NHSDEPVRSLRVDLL
+265 NHSDESVRSLRVDLL

-291 DLAADEEVTVPFR
+291 DLSADEEVAVPFR

-335 TVAPARVLV
+335 TVSPARVLV

-352 LFDSETFYLLS
+352 LFDSETFYLFS

-416 VIDGG
+416 VTDGG
-421 GLIFFAGHQVDAT
+421 GLIFFAGHQVAPT
-434 RYNTLFYG
+434 RYNALFYG
-442 SDTPLLPVALSEPV
+442 SDTPLLPAALGEPV
-456 QQPEEAPVTLQVADP
+456 QQPEDAPVTLQAAN
-471 GSELAPD
+471 GT
-478 SIRGPGQALRH
+478 H
-489 EALAVFSGGAAEML
+489 EALAVFGGDAAEML

-517 EAGEADVLLSYEDGR
+517 EAGEAEVLLSYDDGR

-568 VHSLVGYAAQLSK
+568 LHSLVGYAAQLSQ
-581 AAQRPQVFLPGPT
+581 AAQRPQVFLPGPIA
-594 SVRIQG
+594 VRLQG
-600 AQADGSL
+600 AQEGGSL

-614 KELLSRFVRREDTIE
+614 KELLSRFAAREGVIE

-639 IYRLSTSADTDYLA
+639 IYRLGANADTDYLA
-653 VNATRAESDFVKLQ
+653 VNATRAESDFAKLQ
-667 QPDLQVR
+667 QPDLQAR
-674 WQPLAVILEEEAT
+674 WQPLPVRLEEEAA

-692 DGGPLPGRDI
+692 DGGPLPGREI
-702 AGLLLLS
+702 AGILLLS

>member
-1 MFGLT
+1 MLGLT
-6 FLQPVFLL
+6 FLQPAFLL
-14 AGLAAAVPILIHL
+14 AGLAAGVPILIHL

-61 LLALRMLAILLLAL
+61 LLALRVLAILLLAL
-75 LLSQPHWGDEASA
+75 LLSQPRWGGEEAIA

-98 FLLDNSLSTQF
+98 LLLDNSLSMQY

-116 LERAKR
+116 LQRAKA
-122 LAGQLLE
+122 LAGQFVE
-129 GIAAPD
+129 GVAAPD

-144 DDAEAEPPLLGTDL
+144 EEEVLEPPLLSADVV
-158 AALWDQMRAISA
+158 ALWEQVRAVTS
-170 SHAAVDV
+170 SHAPADV
-177 AVAVRRAVEMLQESA
+177 AVAVQEAIEILRESP
-192 APRRRLML
+192 APRRRLVL
-200 LTDLTVHGWEGFRA
+200 LTDLTVHGWERFRG

-224 VVHVIRLGSPARDAN
+224 VVQVIRLGSPERDAN
-239 ALVSE
+239 VLVSG
-244 VRVTEPPFIEQTPL
+244 VRITEPPFIEKTPL
-258 DVTVLVR
+258 DLTVLVR
-265 NHSDEPVRSLRVDLL
+265 NRSDEPARSLRVDLL
-280 LGGETVGQQLT
+280 IGGEAVGQQLA
-291 DLAADEEVTVPFR
+291 DLAADEEVAVPFR

-329 FYVALQ
+329 FYIALQ

-352 LFDSETFYLLS
+352 LFESETFYLFS

-401 VEALSPQVR
+401 VEALSPRVR

-416 VIDGG
+416 VTEGG
-421 GLIFFAGHQVDAT
+421 GLIIFTGHQVDAT
-434 RYNTLFYG
+434 RYNNLFYG
-442 SDTPLLPVALSEPV
+442 SDTPLLPVSLGDPV
-456 QQPEEAPVTLQVADP
+456 QKPEEAPVGLLPP
-471 GSELAPD
+471 GDA
-478 SIRGPGQALRH
+478 H
-489 EALAVFSGGAAEML
+489 EALTVFSGDAADML
-503 TRSRFYRYFSVAED
+503 TRSRFYRYFSVDED
-517 EAGEADVLLSYEDGR
+517 GAGEANVLLSYEDGR
-532 PFLLERALGRGRVLL
+532 PFLLEGSLGRGRVLL

-568 VHSLVGYAAQLSK
+568 VHGLMGYAAHLSE

-594 SVRIQG
+594 SVPMPG
-600 AQADGSL
+600 AQEGGSL
-607 TILTPDG
+607 AIFTPDG
-614 KELLSRFVRREDTIE
+614 KELLSRFASRDGIIE
-629 ASVTE
+629 APVAE

-639 IYRLSTSADTDYLA
+639 IYRLDAGADPDYLA
-653 VNATRAESDFVKLQ
+653 VNATRVESDFAKLQ
-667 QPDLQVR
+667 QPDLQKR
-674 WQPLAVILEEEAT
+674 WQPMSVILQEESG
-687 LGEQA
+687 LGEQTG
-692 DGGPLPGRDI
+692 DVTLPGREM
-702 AGLLLLS
+702 AGVLLLS
-709 LVAVLMVENVCANR
+709 LVGVLMVENVCANR

>member
-1 MFGLT
+1 MFGLM
-6 FLQPVFLL
+6 FLQPAFLL
-14 AGLAAAVPILIHL
+14 AGLAAGVPILIHL

-61 LLALRMLAILLLAL
+61 LLALRVLAILLLAL
-75 LLSQPHWGDEASA
+75 LLSQPRWGDEASA

-98 FLLDNSLSTQF
+98 VLVDNSLSMQL

-116 LERAKR
+116 LERAKT
-122 LAGQLLE
+122 LAGQLLD

-135 SAVVLPLVT
+135 SAVVLPLVP
-144 DDAEAEPPLLGTDL
+144 DDADTDAKPPLLGADA
-158 AALWDQMRAISA
+158 AALWDQVRAISA
-170 SHAAVDV
+170 SHAAVDIAA
-177 AVAVRRAVEMLQESA
+177 AVQRAIEILQAST

-200 LTDLTVHGWEGFRA
+200 LTDLTVHGWEGFRL
-214 SDLPRVPEDL
+214 SELPRVPEDL
-224 VVHVIRLGSPARDAN
+224 VVHVIRLGSPQRDAN
-239 ALVSE
+239 ALISG

-258 DVTVLVR
+258 DVTVWVR
-265 NHSDEPVRSLRVDLL
+265 NYSDEPARSLRVDLL
-280 LGGETVGQQLT
+280 LGGETVGQQLA
-291 DLAADEEVTVPFR
+291 DLAADEEVAVPFR
-304 IVAPEA
+304 IVAPQA

-315 EVRLQGDAFAEDDR
+315 EVRLQGDAFTEDDR

-363 ALQPRGSLGPP
+363 ALQPRGSLGSP
-374 LFHPKPLVWEG
+374 LFHPKPLIWEG

-391 SDYSVIVLCN
+391 SDHSVIVLCN

-416 VIDGG
+416 VADGG

-442 SDTPLLPVALSEPV
+442 SDTPLLPVALGEPV
-456 QQPEEAPVTLQVADP
+456 QLPEEAPVTLQLAD
-471 GSELAPD
+471 GA
-478 SIRGPGQALRH
+478 H
-489 EALAVFSGGAAEML
+489 EAVAVFTDGAADML

-517 EAGEADVLLSYEDGR
+517 EAAGADVLLSYDDGR
-532 PFLLERALGRGRVLL
+532 PFLLERSLGRGRVLL

-553 RDWTDLPTRI
+553 RDWTDLPTRT

-568 VHSLVGYAAQLSK
+568 MHSLVGYAAQLSK

-600 AQADGSL
+600 AQEGGSL

-614 KELLSRFVRREDTIE
+614 KELLSRFVTQEGVIE
-629 ASVTE
+629 APVTE

-639 IYRLSTSADTDYLA
+639 IYRLSTIADTDYLA
-653 VNATRAESDFVKLQ
+653 VNATRAESDFAKLQ
-667 QPDLQVR
+667 QADLQAR
-674 WQPLAVILEEEAT
+674 WQPLSVILEEEAA
-687 LGEQA
+687 LGQQA
-692 DGGPLPGRDI
+692 DGTALPGREI
-702 AGLLLLS
+702 AGILLLS

>member
-1 MFGLT
+1 MLGLT
-6 FLQPVFLL
+6 FLQPAFLL
-14 AGLAAAVPILIHL
+14 AGLAAGVPILIHL

-61 LLALRMLAILLLAL
+61 LLALRVLAILLLAL
-75 LLSQPHWGDEASA
+75 LLSQPRWGGEASA
-88 ALALPPQATV
+88 ALAQPAQATV
-98 FLLDNSLSTQF
+98 VLLDNSLSMQF

-116 LERAKR
+116 LARAKT
-122 LAGQLLE
+122 LAGQMLE

-135 SAVVLPLVT
+135 SAVVLPLVS
-144 DDAEAEPPLLGTDL
+144 DDPDAEAPMPGANT
-158 AALWDQMRAISA
+158 AALWDQMRVISV
-170 SHAAVDV
+170 SHEAVDV
-177 AVAVRRAVEMLQESA
+177 TAAVQRAVEILQAST
-192 APRRRLML
+192 APRRRLVL

-214 SDLPRVPEDL
+214 SDLPRLPEDL
-224 VVHVIRLGSPARDAN
+224 VVHVIRLGSPERDAN
-239 ALVSE
+239 ALISD

-258 DVTVLVR
+258 DVTVWVR
-265 NHSDEPVRSLRVDLL
+265 NRSDEPVRSLRVDLL

-291 DLAADEEVTVPFR
+291 DLSADEEVAVPFR

-352 LFDSETFYLLS
+352 LFDSETFYLFS

-416 VIDGG
+416 VTDGG
-421 GLIFFAGHQVDAT
+421 GLIFFAGHQVAPT
-434 RYNTLFYG
+434 RYNALFYG
-442 SDTPLLPVALSEPV
+442 SDTPLLPAALGEPV
-456 QQPEEAPVTLQVADP
+456 QQPEDAPVTLQ
-471 GSELAPD
+471 LAN
-478 SIRGPGQALRH
+478 GAH
-489 EALAVFSGGAAEML
+489 EALAVFGGDAADML

-517 EAGEADVLLSYEDGR
+517 EAGEAEVLLSYDDGR

-568 VHSLVGYAAQLSK
+568 VHSLVGYAAQLSQ

-594 SVRIQG
+594 AVRMRG
-600 AQADGSL
+600 AQEGGSL

-614 KELLSRFVRREDTIE
+614 KELLSRFAAREGVIE
-629 ASVTE
+629 APVTE

-639 IYRLSTSADTDYLA
+639 IYRLGANADTDYLA
-653 VNATRAESDFVKLQ
+653 VNATRAESDFAKLQ
-667 QPDLQVR
+667 QPDLQAR
-674 WQPLAVILEEEAT
+674 WQPLPVRLEEEAA

-692 DGGPLPGRDI
+692 DGGPLPGREI
-702 AGLLLLS
+702 AGILLLS

>member
-1 MFGLT
+1 MLGLT
-6 FLQPVFLL
+6 FLQPAFLL
-14 AGLAAAVPILIHL
+14 AGLAAGVPILIHL

-61 LLALRMLAILLLAL
+61 LLALRVLAILLLAL
-75 LLSQPHWGDEASA
+75 LLSQPRWGGEASA
-88 ALALPPQATV
+88 ALSQPPQATV
-98 FLLDNSLSTQF
+98 VLLDNSLSMQF

-116 LERAKR
+116 LERAKT

-144 DDAEAEPPLLGTDL
+144 DDADAEPPLPGADME
-158 AALWDQMRAISA
+158 ALWDQMRAISA
-170 SHAAVDV
+170 SHEAVDV
-177 AVAVRRAVEMLQESA
+177 TAAVQRAVEILQASP

-200 LTDLTVHGWEGFRA
+200 LTDLTVHGWEDFRA
-214 SDLPRVPEDL
+214 SDLPRLPEDL
-224 VVHVIRLGSPARDAN
+224 SVHVIRLGSPERDAN
-239 ALVSE
+239 VLIGD
-244 VRVTEPPFIEQTPL
+244 VRVTEPPFIERTPL

-265 NHSDEPVRSLRVDLL
+265 NNSDAPVRSLRVDLL

-291 DLAADEEVTVPFR
+291 DLSADEEVAVPFR
-304 IVAPEA
+304 IVAPAA

-329 FYVALQ
+329 FYVALR
-335 TVAPARVLV
+335 TVAPAKVLV
-344 VDGDPGTS
+344 VDGDPGAS
-352 LFDSETFYLLS
+352 LFDSETFYLFS

-416 VIDGG
+416 VTDGG
-421 GLIFFAGHQVDAT
+421 GLIFFAGHQVAPT
-434 RYNTLFYG
+434 RYNALFYG
-442 SDTPLLPVALSEPV
+442 SDTPLLPVALGEPV
-456 QQPEEAPVTLQVADP
+456 QHPEDAPVTLRPPLPPSTSRRKSGA
-471 GSELAPD
+471 
-478 SIRGPGQALRH
+478 H
-489 EALAVFSGGAAEML
+489 EALAVFSGDAAEML
-503 TRSRFYRYFSVAED
+503 TRSRFYRYVSVAED
-517 EAGEADVLLSYEDGR
+517 TAGEADVLLSYEDGR

-568 VHSLVGYAAQLSK
+568 LHSLVGYAAQLSE

-594 SVRIQG
+594 AVRIQG
-600 AQADGSL
+600 AQAGGSL
-607 TILTPDG
+607 TILAPDG
-614 KELLSRFVRREDTIE
+614 KELLSRFADREGVIE
-629 ASVTE
+629 APVTE

-639 IYRLSTSADTDYLA
+639 IYRLSSNADADYLA
-653 VNATRAESDFVKLQ
+653 ANATRAESDFAKLQ
-667 QPDLQVR
+667 QPDLQAR
-674 WQPLAVILEEEAT
+674 WQPLSVTLEEEAT

-692 DGGPLPGRDI
+692 DDGALPGREI
-702 AGLLLLS
+702 AGILLLS

>member
-1 MFGLT
+1 MLGLT
-6 FLQPVFLL
+6 FLQPAFLL
-14 AGLAAAVPILIHL
+14 AGLAAGVPILIHL

-61 LLALRMLAILLLAL
+61 LLALRVLAILLLAL
-75 LLSQPHWGDEASA
+75 LLSQPRWGDEASA

-98 FLLDNSLSTQF
+98 VLLDNSLSMQF

-116 LERAKR
+116 LQRAKA

-129 GIAAPD
+129 GIAAQD

-144 DDAEAEPPLLGTDL
+144 DDTDADAEPPLLGGDAT
-158 AALWDQMRAISA
+158 ALWDQVRAVSA
-170 SHAAVDV
+170 SHGAVDV
-177 AVAVRRAVEMLQESA
+177 AAAVRRAVEILQESA
-192 APRRRLML
+192 ASRRRLML
-200 LTDLTVHGWEGFRA
+200 LTDLTVHGWESFRA

-224 VVHVIRLGSPARDAN
+224 TVHVIRLGSPERDAN
-239 ALVSE
+239 TLISS
-244 VRVTEPPFIEQTPL
+244 VRVTEPPFIEKTPL
-258 DVTVLVR
+258 DVTVWVR

-291 DLAADEEVTVPFR
+291 DLNADEEVAVPFR
-304 IVAPEA
+304 IVAPQA

-315 EVRLQGDAFAEDDR
+315 EVRLQGDAFSEDDR

-335 TVAPARVLV
+335 TVAPAKVLV

-352 LFDSETFYLLS
+352 LFDSETFYLFS
-363 ALQPRGSLGPP
+363 ALQPRGSLRQP

-391 SDYSVIVLCN
+391 SDYGVIVLCN

-416 VIDGG
+416 VNEGG
-421 GLIFFAGHQVDAT
+421 GLIFFAGHQVDPT

-442 SDTPLLPVALSEPV
+442 SDTPLLPVALGEPV
-456 QQPEEAPVTLQVADP
+456 QQPEEAPVTLQ
-471 GSELAPD
+471 LAND
-478 SIRGPGQALRH
+478 TH
-489 EALAVFSGGAAEML
+489 EALAVFSGDAVEML
-503 TRSRFYRYFSVAED
+503 TRSRFYRYLSVAED
-517 EAGEADVLLSYEDGR
+517 EAGEADVLLSYEDGQ
-532 PFLLERALGRGRVLL
+532 PFLLERPLGRGRVLL

-568 VHSLVGYAAQLSK
+568 LHSLVGYAAQLSE

-594 SVRIQG
+594 AVRIQG
-600 AQADGSL
+600 AQEGGSL

-614 KELLSRFVRREDTIE
+614 KELLSRFGAREGVIE
-629 ASVTE
+629 APVAE

-639 IYRLSTSADTDYLA
+639 IYRLSSDADTDYLT
-653 VNATRAESDFVKLQ
+653 VNGTRAESDFAKLQ
-667 QPDLQVR
+667 QSDLQAR
-674 WQPLAVILEEEAT
+674 WQPLPVILEEEAA

-692 DGGPLPGRDI
+692 DGGALPGREI
-702 AGLLLLS
+702 AGILLLS

>member
-6 FLQPVFLL
+6 LLQPAFLL
-14 AGLAAAVPILIHL
+14 AGLAAGVPILIHL

-61 LLALRMLAILLLAL
+61 LLALRVLAILLLAL
-75 LLSQPHWGDEASA
+75 LLSQPRWGGEEANA

-98 FLLDNSLSTQF
+98 LLLDNSLSMQY

-116 LERAKR
+116 LQRAKT

-144 DDAEAEPPLLGTDL
+144 ETEDADNDPPLLSAD
-158 AALWDQMRAISA
+158 ASALWDQIRAVSA
-170 SHAAVDV
+170 SHAPVNAADAVQQ
-177 AVAVRRAVEMLQESA
+177 AIEILRENTS
-192 APRRRLML
+192 PRRRLLL
-200 LTDLTVHGWEGFRA
+200 LTDLTVHGWESFRG

-224 VVHVIRLGSPARDAN
+224 VVHVIRLGAPERDAN
-239 ALVSE
+239 ALVSG
-244 VRVTEPPFIEQTPL
+244 VRITEPPFIEQTPL
-258 DVTVLVR
+258 DLTVLVR
-265 NHSDEPVRSLRVDLL
+265 NRSDEPVRSLRVDLL
-280 LGGETVGQQLT
+280 IGGEAVGQQLT
-291 DLAADEEVTVPFR
+291 DLAADEEVAVPFR

-329 FYVALQ
+329 FYIALQ

-352 LFDSETFYLLS
+352 LFESETFYLLS
-363 ALQPRGSLGPP
+363 AMQPRGSLGPP

-391 SDYSVIVLCN
+391 GDYSVIVLCN
-401 VEALSPQVR
+401 VEALSSQVR

-416 VIDGG
+416 VTDGG
-421 GLIFFAGHQVDAT
+421 GLIFFTGHQVDAA
-434 RYNTLFYG
+434 RYNNLFYG
-442 SDTPLLPVALSEPV
+442 SDTPLLPVALGDPV
-456 QQPEEAPVTLQVADP
+456 QRPEDAPLTLQMAD
-471 GSELAPD
+471 GA
-478 SIRGPGQALRH
+478 H
-489 EALAVFSGGAAEML
+489 EALAVFDGDASDML
-503 TRSRFYRYFSVAED
+503 TRSRFYRYFSVVED
-517 EAGEADVLLSYEDGR
+517 EAGEAEVLLSYEDGR
-532 PFLLERALGRGRVLL
+532 PFLLQRSLGRGRVLL

-568 VHSLVGYAAQLSK
+568 VHSLMGYAAQLSE
-581 AAQRPQVFLPGPT
+581 AAQRPQVFLPGPA
-594 SVRIQG
+594 SVRIPG
-600 AQADGSL
+600 AQEGGSL
-607 TILTPDG
+607 AIFTPDG
-614 KELLSRFVRREDTIE
+614 KELLSRFVSGDGAIE
-629 ASVTE
+629 APVTE

-639 IYRLSTSADTDYLA
+639 IYRLSAGAELDYLA
-653 VNATRAESDFVKLQ
+653 VNATRFESDFAKLQ
-667 QPDLQVR
+667 QPDLLKR
-674 WQPLAVILEEEAT
+674 WQPMSVILQEESA

-692 DGGPLPGRDI
+692 DGATLPGREM
-702 AGLLLLS
+702 AGILLLS

>member
-14 AGLAAAVPILIHL
+14 AGLAAGVPILIHL

-61 LLALRMLAILLLAL
+61 LLALRVLAILLLAL
-75 LLSQPHWGDEASA
+75 LLSQPRWGGEASA
-88 ALALPPQATV
+88 ALSQPPQATV
-98 FLLDNSLSTQF
+98 VLLDNSLSMQL

-116 LERAKR
+116 LARAKA
-122 LAGQLLE
+122 LAGKLLD
-129 GIAAPD
+129 GLAAPD
-135 SAVVLPLVT
+135 SAVVLPLVR
-144 DDAEAEPPLLGTDL
+144 DDPDAEPPLPGANR
-158 AALWDQMRAISA
+158 AALWEQIGAVAA

-177 AVAVRRAVEMLQESA
+177 TAAVQRGVEILQAST
-192 APRRRLML
+192 APRRRLVL

-214 SDLPRVPEDL
+214 ADLPRLPEDL
-224 VVHVIRLGSPARDAN
+224 VVQVIRLGSPARDAN
-239 ALVSE
+239 ALISG
-244 VRVTEPPFIEQTPL
+244 VRVSEPPFIEQTPL
-258 DVTVLVR
+258 DVTVRVR
-265 NHSDEPVRSLRVDLL
+265 NHSDAPVRSLRVDLL
-280 LGGETVGQQLT
+280 LGGDTVGQQLT
-291 DLAADEEVTVPFR
+291 DLGADEEVAVPFR

-352 LFDSETFYLLS
+352 LFDSETFYLFS

-410 QGLHQF
+410 QGLRQF
-416 VIDGG
+416 VTDGG
-421 GLIFFAGHQVDAT
+421 GLIFFAGHQVDPA
-434 RYNTLFYG
+434 RYNALFYG
-442 SDTPLLPVALSEPV
+442 SDTPLLPAALGEPV
-456 QQPEEAPVTLQVADP
+456 QQPEEAPVSLQA
-471 GSELAPD
+471 A
-478 SIRGPGQALRH
+478 ANAH
-489 EALAVFSGGAAEML
+489 AALAVFGGAAAEML
-503 TRSRFYRYFSVAED
+503 TRSRFYRYFSVAAD
-517 EAGEADVLLSYEDGR
+517 EAAEAEVLLSYEDGR
-532 PFLLERALGRGRVLL
+532 PFLLERPLGRGRVLL
-547 FTSTAD
+547 ITSTAD

-568 VHSLVGYAAQLSK
+568 VHSLVGYAAQLSQ
-581 AAQRPQVFLPGPT
+581 AAQRPQVFLPGPAA
-594 SVRIQG
+594 VRMPG
-600 AQADGSL
+600 APAGGSL

-614 KELLSRFVRREDTIE
+614 KELLSRFAARQEGVVE
-629 ASVTE
+629 APVTE

-639 IYRLSTSADTDYLA
+639 IYRLGANADTDYLA
-653 VNATRAESDFVKLQ
+653 VNATRAESDFAKLQ
-667 QPDLQVR
+667 QPDLQAR
-674 WQPLAVILEEEAT
+674 WQPLSVLLEEEAA
-687 LGEQA
+687 LGEPA
-692 DGGPLPGRDI
+692 DGGPVPGREI

>member
-6 FLQPVFLL
+6 FLQPAFLL
-14 AGLAAAVPILIHL
+14 AGLAAGVPILIHL

-38 PALRFLLMAD
+38 PALRFLLLAD

-61 LLALRMLAILLLAL
+61 LLALRVLAILLLTL
-75 LLSQPHWGDEASA
+75 LLSQPRLSGDEASA
-88 ALALPPQATV
+88 ALTLPPQATV
-98 FLLDNSLSTQF
+98 LLLDNSLSMQF
-109 RDGQETR
+109 RDAQETR
-116 LERAKR
+116 LQRAKA
-122 LAGQLLE
+122 LAGRLLE
-129 GIAAPD
+129 GIAASD
-135 SAVVLPLVT
+135 SAVVLPLVAAAA
-144 DDAEAEPPLLGTDL
+144 DVEAPPLGTDP
-158 AALWDQMRAISA
+158 AVWRDQLRAVSA
-170 SHAAVDV
+170 SHEAVDIAAAVH
-177 AVAVRRAVEMLQESA
+177 RAVEILQASTA
-192 APRRRLML
+192 SRRRLVL
-200 LTDLTVHGWEGFRA
+200 LTDLTVHGWEGFRL
-214 SDLPRVPEDL
+214 SELPRVPEDL
-224 VVHVIRLGSPARDAN
+224 TVHVIRLGSPARDAN
-239 ALVSE
+239 ALIGG
-244 VRVTEPPFIEQTPL
+244 VRIAEPPFIEQTLL

-265 NHSDEPVRSLRVDLL
+265 NHSDAPVRSLRVDLL
-280 LGGETVGQQLT
+280 FGGETVGQQLT
-291 DLAADEEVTVPFR
+291 DLAVDEEVAVPFR
-304 IVAPEA
+304 VVAPEA

-344 VDGDPGTS
+344 VDGEPGAS

-391 SDYSVIVLCN
+391 SEYRVIVLCN

-416 VIDGG
+416 VADGG

-442 SDTPLLPVALSEPV
+442 SDTPLLPVALGEPV
-456 QQPEEAPVTLQVADP
+456 QQPEESPVTLQRVDNA
-471 GSELAPD
+471 
-478 SIRGPGQALRH
+478 H
-489 EALAVFSGGAAEML
+489 EALAVFTGGAGDML

-517 EAGEADVLLSYEDGR
+517 EAASGADVLLSYDDGR
-532 PFLLERALGRGRVLL
+532 PFLLERPLGRGRVLL

-553 RDWTDLPTRI
+553 RDWTDLPTRT

-594 SVRIQG
+594 SVRIIG
-600 AQADGSL
+600 AQEGGSL

-614 KELLSRFVRREDTIE
+614 EELLSRFTRREGVIE
-629 ASVTE
+629 APVTE

-639 IYRLSTSADTDYLA
+639 IYRLSSSADADYLA
-653 VNATRAESDFVKLQ
+653 VNATRAESDFAKLQ
-667 QPDLQVR
+667 QPDLQAR
-674 WQPLAVILEEEAT
+674 WQPLPVILEEEAA
-687 LGEQA
+687 LGQQA
-692 DGGPLPGRDI
+692 DGTALPGREI
-702 AGLLLLS
+702 AGIVLLS
-709 LVAVLMVENVCANR
+709 LVAVLVVENVCANR

>member
-1 MFGLT
+1 MFGLA
-6 FLQPVFLL
+6 FLQPAFLL
-14 AGLAAAVPILIHL
+14 AGLAAGVPILIHL

-61 LLALRMLAILLLAL
+61 LLALRVLAILLLAL
-75 LLSQPHWGDEASA
+75 LLSQPRWGDAASA

-98 FLLDNSLSTQF
+98 VLLDNSLSMQL

-116 LERAKR
+116 LERAKT

-144 DDAEAEPPLLGTDL
+144 DDADTDAEAPLLGADA
-158 AALWDQMRAISA
+158 AALWDQVRAISA
-170 SHAAVDV
+170 SHAAVDASA
-177 AVAVRRAVEMLQESA
+177 AVQRAIEILQAST

-200 LTDLTVHGWEGFRA
+200 LTDLTVHGWEGFRV

-224 VVHVIRLGSPARDAN
+224 VVHVIRLGSPQRDAN
-239 ALVSE
+239 ALISG

-258 DVTVLVR
+258 DVTVWVR
-265 NHSDEPVRSLRVDLL
+265 NYSDEPVRNLRVDLL
-280 LGGETVGQQLT
+280 LGGKTVGQQLT
-291 DLAADEEVTVPFR
+291 DLAADEEVAVPFR
-304 IVAPEA
+304 IVAPEV

-315 EVRLQGDAFAEDDR
+315 EVRLQGDAFTEDDR

-352 LFDSETFYLLS
+352 LFESETFYLLS
-363 ALQPRGSLGPP
+363 ALQPRGSLGSP

-416 VIDGG
+416 VTDGG
-421 GLIFFAGHQVDAT
+421 GLIFFTGHQVDAT

-442 SDTPLLPVALSEPV
+442 SDTPLLPAALGEPV
-456 QQPEEAPVTLQVADP
+456 QLSEETPVALQLAD
-471 GSELAPD
+471 GA
-478 SIRGPGQALRH
+478 H
-489 EALAVFSGGAAEML
+489 EAVAVFSGGAADML

-517 EAGEADVLLSYEDGR
+517 EAGEADVLLSYDDGR
-532 PFLLERALGRGRVLL
+532 PFLLERSLGRGRVLL

-553 RDWTDLPTRI
+553 RDWTDLPTRT

-568 VHSLVGYAAQLSK
+568 MHSLVGYAAQLSE

-600 AQADGSL
+600 AQEGGSL

-614 KELLSRFVRREDTIE
+614 KELLSRFAGQEGVIE
-629 ASVTE
+629 APVTE

-639 IYRLSTSADTDYLA
+639 IYRLSSRADTDYLA
-653 VNATRAESDFVKLQ
+653 VNATRAESDFAKLQ
-667 QPDLQVR
+667 QPDLQAR
-674 WQPLAVILEEEAT
+674 WQPLSVILEEEAA
-687 LGEQA
+687 LGEQT
-692 DGGPLPGRDI
+692 DGAALPGREI
-702 AGLLLLS
+702 AGMLLLS

>member
-1 MFGLT
+1 MFGLA
-6 FLQPVFLL
+6 FLQPAFLL
-14 AGLAAAVPILIHL
+14 AGLAAGVPILIHL

-61 LLALRMLAILLLAL
+61 LLALRVLAILLLAL
-75 LLSQPHWGDEASA
+75 LLSQPRWGGEASA
-88 ALALPPQATV
+88 ALAQPAQATV
-98 FLLDNSLSTQF
+98 VLLDNSLSMQL

-116 LERAKR
+116 LERAKT
-122 LAGQLLE
+122 LAGQMLE

-135 SAVVLPLVT
+135 SAVVLPLVS
-144 DDAEAEPPLLGTDL
+144 DDPDAEPPLPGANT
-158 AALWDQMRAISA
+158 AALWDQMRAVSA
-170 SHAAVDV
+170 SHEAVDV
-177 AVAVRRAVEMLQESA
+177 TAAVQRAVEILQAST
-192 APRRRLML
+192 APRRRLVL

-214 SDLPRVPEDL
+214 SDLPRLPEDL
-224 VVHVIRLGSPARDAN
+224 VVHVIRLGSPERDAN
-239 ALVSE
+239 ALISD

-258 DVTVLVR
+258 DVTVWVR
-265 NHSDEPVRSLRVDLL
+265 NRSDEPVRSLRVDLL

-291 DLAADEEVTVPFR
+291 DLSADEEVAVPFR

-335 TVAPARVLV
+335 TVSPARVLV

-352 LFDSETFYLLS
+352 LFDSETFYLFS

-416 VIDGG
+416 VTDGG
-421 GLIFFAGHQVDAT
+421 GLIFFAGHQVAPT
-434 RYNTLFYG
+434 RYNALFYG
-442 SDTPLLPVALSEPV
+442 SDTPLLPAALGEPV
-456 QQPEEAPVTLQVADP
+456 QQPEDAPVTLQAAVSA
-471 GSELAPD
+471 
-478 SIRGPGQALRH
+478 H
-489 EALAVFSGGAAEML
+489 EALAVFGGDAADML
-503 TRSRFYRYFSVAED
+503 TRSRFYRYFSLAED
-517 EAGEADVLLSYEDGR
+517 EAGEAEVLLAYEDGR

-568 VHSLVGYAAQLSK
+568 LHSLVGYAAQLSQ

-594 SVRIQG
+594 AVRLQG
-600 AQADGSL
+600 AQEGGSL
-607 TILTPDG
+607 TIMTPDG
-614 KELLSRFVRREDTIE
+614 KELLSRFAAREGVVE
-629 ASVTE
+629 APVTE

-639 IYRLSTSADTDYLA
+639 IYRLGANADTDYLA
-653 VNATRAESDFVKLQ
+653 VNATRAESDFAKLQ
-667 QPDLQVR
+667 QPDLQAR
-674 WQPLAVILEEEAT
+674 WQPLSVRLEEEAA

-692 DGGPLPGRDI
+692 DGGPLPGREI
-702 AGLLLLS
+702 AGILLLS

>member
-6 FLQPVFLL
+6 FLQPMFLL
-14 AGLAAAVPILIHL
+14 AGLAAGVPILIHL
-27 INRHRALVHRF
+27 VNRHRALVHRF

-61 LLALRMLAILLLAL
+61 LLALRVLAILLLAL
-75 LLSQPHWGDEASA
+75 LLSQPRWGGEASA
-88 ALALPPQATV
+88 ALVLPPQATV
-98 FLLDNSLSTQF
+98 VLLDNSLSMQL
-109 RDGQETR
+109 RDSQETR
-116 LERAKR
+116 LQRAKT
-122 LAGQLLE
+122 LAGRLLE

-144 DDAEAEPPLLGTDL
+144 DDADAKPPLLGADVT
-158 AALWDQMRAISA
+158 ALWDQVRGISA

-177 AVAVRRAVEMLQESA
+177 AAAVQRAVEILQASA

-200 LTDLTVHGWEGFRA
+200 LTDLTVRGWEGFRV
-214 SDLPRVPEDL
+214 SQLPRVPEDL
-224 VVHVIRLGSPARDAN
+224 TVHVIRLGSPERDAN
-239 ALVSE
+239 ALIGG
-244 VRVTEPPFIEQTPL
+244 VRITEPPFIERTPL

-280 LGGETVGQQLT
+280 LGGETVGQQLA
-291 DLAADEEVTVPFR
+291 DLSAGEEAAVPFR

-315 EVRLQGDAFAEDDR
+315 EVRLQGDAFTEDDR

-352 LFDSETFYLLS
+352 LFDSETFYLFS

-391 SDYSVIVLCN
+391 SDYGVIVLCN
-401 VEALSPQVR
+401 VEALSPRVR

-416 VIDGG
+416 VTDGG

-434 RYNTLFYG
+434 RYNNLFYG
-442 SDTPLLPVALSEPV
+442 SDTPLLPVALGEPV
-456 QQPEEAPVTLQVADP
+456 QQPEEAPVTLQPADN
-471 GSELAPD
+471 A
-478 SIRGPGQALRH
+478 H
-489 EALAVFSGGAAEML
+489 EALAVFSGDAADML

-517 EAGEADVLLSYEDGR
+517 EAVDADVLLSYADGR
-532 PFLLERALGRGRVLL
+532 PFLLERSLSRGRVLL

-568 VHSLVGYAAQLSK
+568 VHSLVGYAAQLSR
-581 AAQRPQVFLPGPT
+581 ATQRPQVFLPGPT
-594 SVRIQG
+594 AVHIQG
-600 AQADGSL
+600 AQEGGSL
-607 TILTPDG
+607 TILAPDG
-614 KELLSRFVRREDTIE
+614 KELLSRFVVREGVIE
-629 ASVTE
+629 APVTD

-639 IYRLSTSADTDYLA
+639 IYRLGTNADADYLA
-653 VNATRAESDFVKLQ
+653 VNATRAESDFAKLQ
-667 QPDLQVR
+667 QPDLRAR
-674 WQPLAVILEEEAT
+674 WQPLPVILEEEAT
-687 LGEQA
+687 LGQQA
-692 DGGPLPGRDI
+692 DGTSPPGRGI
-702 AGLLLLS
+702 AGMLLLS

>member
-6 FLQPVFLL
+6 LLQPAFLL
-14 AGLAAAVPILIHL
+14 AGLAAGVPILIHL

-61 LLALRMLAILLLAL
+61 LLALRVLAILLLAL
-75 LLSQPHWGDEASA
+75 LLSQPRWGGEEASA

-98 FLLDNSLSTQF
+98 LLLDNSLSMQY

-116 LERAKR
+116 LQRAKA

-129 GIAAPD
+129 GTAAPD
-135 SAVVLPLVT
+135 SAMVLPLVT
-144 DDAEAEPPLLGTDL
+144 EDADTDLPLLSADA
-158 AALWDQMRAISA
+158 AALWDQIRAVSA
-170 SHAAVDV
+170 SHAAVNV
-177 AVAVRRAVEMLQESA
+177 ADTVQQAVEILREST
-192 APRRRLML
+192 APRRRVML
-200 LTDLTVHGWEGFRA
+200 LTDLTVNGWESFRG

-224 VVHVIRLGSPARDAN
+224 VVHVIRLGSSERDAN
-239 ALVSE
+239 ALVSG
-244 VRVTEPPFIEQTPL
+244 VRITEPPFIEQTPL

-265 NHSDEPVRSLRVDLL
+265 NRSNEPVRSLRVDLL
-280 LGGETVGQQLT
+280 IGGEAVGQQLT
-291 DLAADEEVTVPFR
+291 DLAADEEVAVPFR

-315 EVRLQGDAFAEDDR
+315 EVRLQGDAFGEDDR
-329 FYVALQ
+329 FYIALQ
-335 TVAPARVLV
+335 TVTPARVLV

-352 LFDSETFYLLS
+352 LFESETFYLLS

-391 SDYSVIVLCN
+391 GDYSVIVLCN

-416 VIDGG
+416 VADGG

-434 RYNTLFYG
+434 RYNALFYG
-442 SDTPLLPVALSEPV
+442 SDTPLLPVALGEPV
-456 QQPEEAPVTLQVADP
+456 QLPEEAPVTLQLADN
-471 GSELAPD
+471 A
-478 SIRGPGQALRH
+478 H
-489 EALAVFSGGAAEML
+489 EAVAVFTGGAADML

-517 EAGEADVLLSYEDGR
+517 EAAGADVLLSYDDGR
-532 PFLLERALGRGRVLL
+532 PFLLERSLGRGHVLL

-553 RDWTDLPTRI
+553 RDWTDLPTRT

-568 VHSLVGYAAQLSK
+568 MHSLVGYAAQLSK

-594 SVRIQG
+594 SVRIPG
-600 AQADGSL
+600 AQEGGSL
-607 TILTPDG
+607 AIVTPDG
-614 KELLSRFVRREDTIE
+614 KELLSRFASREGAIE
-629 ASVTE
+629 APVTE
-634 YTVPG
+634 YTVSG
-639 IYRLSTSADTDYLA
+639 IYRLSAGADPDYLA
-653 VNATRAESDFVKLQ
+653 VNATRAESDFAKLQ
-667 QPDLQVR
+667 QPDLQKR
-674 WQPLAVILEEEAT
+674 WQPMSVILQEESDLGQQAGDAT
-687 LGEQA
+687 
-692 DGGPLPGRDI
+692 LPGREM
-702 AGLLLLS
+702 AGILLLS

>member
-61 LLALRMLAILLLAL
+61 LLALRVLAILLLAL
-75 LLSQPHWGDEASA
+75 LLSQPRWGGEEANA
-88 ALALPPQATV
+88 ALAPPPQATV
-98 FLLDNSLSTQF
+98 LLLDNSLSMQY

-116 LERAKR
+116 LQRAKA
-122 LAGQLLE
+122 LAGQFVE
-129 GIAAPD
+129 GIGASD
-135 SAVVLPLVT
+135 SALVLPLVREEE
-144 DDAEAEPPLLGTDL
+144 DPEQPLLSADP
-158 AALWDQMRAISA
+158 AALWDQIRAVTT
-170 SHAAVDV
+170 SHATVDV
-177 AVAVRRAVEMLQESA
+177 VGAVQQGVEILRQST
-192 APRRRLML
+192 APRRRLVL
-200 LTDLTVHGWEGFRA
+200 LTDLTTHGWEDFKG

-224 VVHVIRLGSPARDAN
+224 VVRVIRLGSPERDAN
-239 ALVSE
+239 ALVSG
-244 VRVTEPPFIEQTPL
+244 VRIAEPPFIEQTPL
-258 DVTVLVR
+258 DVTVRVR
-265 NHSDEPVRSLRVDLL
+265 NRSDEPLHSLRVDLL
-280 LGGETVGQQLT
+280 IGGEAVGQQLT
-291 DLAADEEVTVPFR
+291 DLAADEEVAVPFR

-315 EVRLQGDAFAEDDR
+315 EVRLQGDPFAEDDR

-352 LFDSETFYLLS
+352 LFESETFYLFS

-391 SDYSVIVLCN
+391 GGYSVVVLCN

-410 QGLHQF
+410 KGLHQF

-421 GLIFFAGHQVDAT
+421 GLIIFTGHQVDAA
-434 RYNTLFYG
+434 RYNNLFYG
-442 SDTPLLPVALSEPV
+442 SDTPLLPAALGDPV
-456 QQPEEAPVTLQVADP
+456 QRPEETPVTLRPP
-471 GSELAPD
+471 GA
-478 SIRGPGQALRH
+478 QH
-489 EALAVFSGGAAEML
+489 EALAVFDGDAADML
-503 TRSRFYRYFSVAED
+503 TRSRFYRYFSVD
-517 EAGEADVLLSYEDGR
+517 ENGAGEADVLLSYEDGR
-532 PFLLERALGRGRVLL
+532 PFLLERSLGRGRVLL
-547 FTSTAD
+547 ITSTAD

-568 VHSLVGYAAQLSK
+568 LHGLMGYAAQLSE

-594 SVRIQG
+594 SVRMAG
-600 AQADGSL
+600 AQEGGNLA
-607 TILTPDG
+607 IFTPDG
-614 KELLSRFVRREDTIE
+614 KELLSRFASRDGAIE
-629 ASVTE
+629 APITE

-639 IYRLSTSADTDYLA
+639 IYRLDAGADSDYLV
-653 VNATRAESDFVKLQ
+653 VNATRAESDFAKLQ
-667 QPDLQVR
+667 QPDLQKR
-674 WQPLAVILEEEAT
+674 WQPMSVILQEESD
-687 LGEQA
+687 LGEQPGDVA
-692 DGGPLPGRDI
+692 LPGREMAAI
-702 AGLLLLS
+702 LLLS

>member
-6 FLQPVFLL
+6 LLQPAFLL
-14 AGLAAAVPILIHL
+14 AGLAAGVPILIHL

-61 LLALRMLAILLLAL
+61 LLALRVLAILLLAL
-75 LLSQPHWGDEASA
+75 LLSQPRWGGEEASA

-98 FLLDNSLSTQF
+98 LLLDNSLSMQY

-116 LERAKR
+116 LQRAKA

-129 GIAAPD
+129 GTAAPD
-135 SAVVLPLVT
+135 SAMVLPLVT
-144 DDAEAEPPLLGTDL
+144 EDADTDLPLLSADA
-158 AALWDQMRAISA
+158 AALWDQIRAVSA
-170 SHAAVDV
+170 SHAAVNV
-177 AVAVRRAVEMLQESA
+177 ADTVQQAVEILREST
-192 APRRRLML
+192 APRRRVML
-200 LTDLTVHGWEGFRA
+200 LTDLTVNGWESFRG

-224 VVHVIRLGSPARDAN
+224 VVHVIRLGSSERDAN
-239 ALVSE
+239 ALVSG
-244 VRVTEPPFIEQTPL
+244 VRITEPPFIEQTPL

-265 NHSDEPVRSLRVDLL
+265 NRSNEPVRSLRVDLL
-280 LGGETVGQQLT
+280 IGGEAVGQQLT
-291 DLAADEEVTVPFR
+291 DLAADEEVAVPFR

-315 EVRLQGDAFAEDDR
+315 EVRLQGDAFGEDDR
-329 FYVALQ
+329 FYIALQ
-335 TVAPARVLV
+335 TVTPARVLV

-352 LFDSETFYLLS
+352 LFESETFYLLS

-391 SDYSVIVLCN
+391 GDYSVIVLCN
-401 VEALSPQVR
+401 VEALSPLVR

-416 VIDGG
+416 VTDGG
-421 GLIFFAGHQVDAT
+421 GLMFFTGHQVDAA
-434 RYNTLFYG
+434 RYNNLFYG
-442 SDTPLLPVALSEPV
+442 SDTPLLPVALGDPV
-456 QQPEEAPVTLQVADP
+456 QQPEEAPVTLKLPVDAHD
-471 GSELAPD
+471 
-478 SIRGPGQALRH
+478 
-489 EALAVFSGGAAEML
+489 ALAVFNGDASDML

-517 EAGEADVLLSYEDGR
+517 EAGESDVLLSYENGR
-532 PFLLERALGRGRVLL
+532 PFLLERSIGRGRVLL

-568 VHSLVGYAAQLSK
+568 VHSLMGYAAQLSE
-581 AAQRPQVFLPGPT
+581 AAPRPQVFLPGPT
-594 SVRIQG
+594 SVRMPG
-600 AQADGSL
+600 AREGGSL
-607 TILTPDG
+607 AIFTPDG
-614 KELLSRFVRREDTIE
+614 KELLSRFASREGAIE
-629 ASVTE
+629 APVTE
-634 YTVPG
+634 YTVSG
-639 IYRLSTSADTDYLA
+639 IYRLSAGADPDYLA
-653 VNATRAESDFVKLQ
+653 VNATRAESDFAKLQ
-667 QPDLQVR
+667 QPDLQKR
-674 WQPLAVILEEEAT
+674 WQPMSVILQEESDLGQQAGDAT
-687 LGEQA
+687 
-692 DGGPLPGRDI
+692 LPGREM
-702 AGLLLLS
+702 AGILLLS

>member
-1 MFGLT
+1 MLGLT
-6 FLQPVFLL
+6 FLQPAFLL
-14 AGLAAAVPILIHL
+14 AGLAAGVPILIHL

-61 LLALRMLAILLLAL
+61 LLALRVLAILLLAL
-75 LLSQPHWGDEASA
+75 LLSQPRWGGEASA
-88 ALALPPQATV
+88 ALSQPPQATV
-98 FLLDNSLSTQF
+98 VLLDNSLSMQF

-116 LERAKR
+116 LARAKA
-122 LAGQLLE
+122 LAGKLLE
-129 GIAAPD
+129 GLAAPD
-135 SAVVLPLVT
+135 SAVVLPLVS
-144 DDAEAEPPLLGTDL
+144 DDPDAEPPLLGANV
-158 AALWDQMRAISA
+158 AALWDQMRAVA
-170 SHAAVDV
+170 AGHDAVDV
-177 AVAVRRAVEMLQESA
+177 TAAVQRAVEVLQAST
-192 APRRRLML
+192 APRRRLVL

-214 SDLPRVPEDL
+214 SDLPRLPEDL
-224 VVHVIRLGSPARDAN
+224 TVHVMRLGSPERDAN
-239 ALVSE
+239 ALVSG

-258 DVTVLVR
+258 DVTVWVR

-291 DLAADEEVTVPFR
+291 DLSADEEVAVPFR
-304 IVAPEA
+304 IVAPEV

-335 TVAPARVLV
+335 TVSPARVLV

-352 LFDSETFYLLS
+352 LFDSETFYLFS

-416 VIDGG
+416 VTDGG
-421 GLIFFAGHQVDAT
+421 GLIFFAGHQVDPA
-434 RYNTLFYG
+434 RYNALFYG
-442 SDTPLLPVALSEPV
+442 SDTPLLPAALGEPV
-456 QQPEEAPVTLQVADP
+456 QQPEEAPVTLQAAVNA
-471 GSELAPD
+471 
-478 SIRGPGQALRH
+478 H
-489 EALAVFSGGAAEML
+489 EALAVFGGAAEML

-517 EAGEADVLLSYEDGR
+517 EAGEAEALLSYEDGR

-568 VHSLVGYAAQLSK
+568 VHSLVGYAAQLSQ

-594 SVRIQG
+594 SVRIPG
-600 AQADGSL
+600 AQEGGSL

-614 KELLSRFVRREDTIE
+614 KELLSRFAARHGVIE
-629 ASVTE
+629 APVTE

-639 IYRLSTSADTDYLA
+639 IYRLGANADTDYLA
-653 VNATRAESDFVKLQ
+653 VNATRAESDFAKLQ
-667 QPDLQVR
+667 QPDLQAR
-674 WQPLAVILEEEAT
+674 WQPLPVIVEEEAT

-692 DGGPLPGRDI
+692 DGGPLPGREI
-702 AGLLLLS
+702 AGILLLS

>member
-6 FLQPVFLL
+6 FLQPAFLL
-14 AGLAAAVPILIHL
+14 AGLAAGVPILIHL

-61 LLALRMLAILLLAL
+61 LLALRVLAILLLAL
-75 LLSQPHWGDEASA
+75 LLSQPRWGGEASA
-88 ALALPPQATV
+88 ALAQPPQATV
-98 FLLDNSLSTQF
+98 VLLDNSLSMQF
-109 RDGQETR
+109 RDDQETR
-116 LERAKR
+116 LQRAKTV
-122 LAGQLLE
+122 AGQLLE
-129 GIAAPD
+129 GIAAQD

-144 DDAEAEPPLLGTDL
+144 DDTDADTDPPLLGGDA
-158 AALWDQMRAISA
+158 AALWDQVRAISA
-170 SHAAVDV
+170 SHGAVDV
-177 AVAVRRAVEMLQESA
+177 AAAVQRAVEILQAST
-192 APRRRLML
+192 APRRRLVL

-214 SDLPRVPEDL
+214 SDLPRLPEDL
-224 VVHVIRLGSPARDAN
+224 VVHVIRLGSPERDAN
-239 ALVSE
+239 ALISGA
-244 VRVTEPPFIEQTPL
+244 RVTESPFIEQTPL
-258 DVTVLVR
+258 DVTVWVR

-291 DLAADEEVTVPFR
+291 DLNADEEVAVPFR
-304 IVAPEA
+304 IVAPQA

-352 LFDSETFYLLS
+352 LFDSETFYLFS

-416 VIDGG
+416 VTDGG
-421 GLIFFAGHQVDAT
+421 GLIFFAGHQVDPT

-442 SDTPLLPVALSEPV
+442 SDTPLLPAALGEPV
-456 QQPEEAPVTLQVADP
+456 QQPEEAPVTLQ
-471 GSELAPD
+471 LAN
-478 SIRGPGQALRH
+478 GTH
-489 EALAVFSGGAAEML
+489 EALAVFSGDAAEML
-503 TRSRFYRYFSVAED
+503 TRSRFYRYLSVDED

-532 PFLLERALGRGRVLL
+532 PFLLERSLGRGRVLL

-568 VHSLVGYAAQLSK
+568 LHSLVGYGAQLSQ

-594 SVRIQG
+594 AVRIQG
-600 AQADGSL
+600 AQAGGSL

-614 KELLSRFVRREDTIE
+614 KELLSRFAAREGVIE
-629 ASVTE
+629 APVTE

-639 IYRLSTSADTDYLA
+639 IYRLSSDADTDYLA
-653 VNATRAESDFVKLQ
+653 VNATRAESDFAKLQ
-667 QPDLQVR
+667 QPDLQAR
-674 WQPLAVILEEEAT
+674 WQPLPVLLEEEAA

-692 DGGPLPGRDI
+692 DGGALPGREI
-702 AGLLLLS
+702 AGILLLS

>member
-1 MFGLT
+1 MLGLT
-6 FLQPVFLL
+6 FLQPAFLL
-14 AGLAAAVPILIHL
+14 AGLAAGVPILIHL

-61 LLALRMLAILLLAL
+61 LLALRVLAILLLAL
-75 LLSQPHWGDEASA
+75 LLSQPRWGGEASA
-88 ALALPPQATV
+88 ALSQPPQATV
-98 FLLDNSLSTQF
+98 ALLDNSLSMQF

-116 LERAKR
+116 LARAKT

-135 SAVVLPLVT
+135 SAVVLPLVS
-144 DDAEAEPPLLGTDL
+144 DDPDAEAPLPGANT

-170 SHAAVDV
+170 SHEAVDV
-177 AVAVRRAVEMLQESA
+177 TAAVQRAVEILQAST
-192 APRRRLML
+192 APRRRLVL

-214 SDLPRVPEDL
+214 SDLPRLPEDL
-224 VVHVIRLGSPARDAN
+224 VVHVIRLGSPERDAN
-239 ALVSE
+239 ALISD
-244 VRVTEPPFIEQTPL
+244 VRVTESPFIEQTPL
-258 DVTVLVR
+258 DVTVWVR
-265 NHSDEPVRSLRVDLL
+265 NHSDEPVRSLRVDLM

-291 DLAADEEVTVPFR
+291 DLSADEEVAVPFR

-335 TVAPARVLV
+335 TVSPARVLV

-352 LFDSETFYLLS
+352 LFDSETFYLFS

-416 VIDGG
+416 VTDGG
-421 GLIFFAGHQVDAT
+421 GLIFFAGHQVAPT
-434 RYNTLFYG
+434 RYNALFYG
-442 SDTPLLPVALSEPV
+442 SDTPLLPVALGEPV
-456 QQPEEAPVTLQVADP
+456 QQPEDAPVTLQLAD
-471 GSELAPD
+471 GA
-478 SIRGPGQALRH
+478 H
-489 EALAVFSGGAAEML
+489 EALAVFGGDAGEML

-517 EAGEADVLLSYEDGR
+517 EAGEAEVLLSYDDGR

-568 VHSLVGYAAQLSK
+568 VHSLVGYAAQLSQ

-594 SVRIQG
+594 AVRIQG
-600 AQADGSL
+600 AQEGGSL

-614 KELLSRFVRREDTIE
+614 RELLSRFAAQEGVIE
-629 ASVTE
+629 APVTE

-639 IYRLSTSADTDYLA
+639 IYRLGANADTDYLA
-653 VNATRAESDFVKLQ
+653 VNATRAESDFAKLQ
-667 QPDLQVR
+667 QPDLQAR
-674 WQPLAVILEEEAT
+674 WQPLPVLLEEEAA

-692 DGGPLPGRDI
+692 DGGPLPGREI
-702 AGLLLLS
+702 AGILLLS

>member
-6 FLQPVFLL
+6 FLQPALLL
-14 AGLAAAVPILIHL
+14 AGLAAGVPILIHL

-61 LLALRMLAILLLAL
+61 LLALRVLAILLLAL
-75 LLSQPHWGDEASA
+75 LLSQPRWGGEEASA

-98 FLLDNSLSTQF
+98 LLLDNSLSMQF

-116 LERAKR
+116 LERGR
-122 LAGQLLE
+122 TLAGQLLE

-135 SAVVLPLVT
+135 SAVVLPLVLE
-144 DDAEAEPPLLGTDL
+144 DDNTESPLPGADA
-158 AALWDQMRAISA
+158 AALWDQIRAVSA
-170 SHAAVDV
+170 SHV
-177 AVAVRRAVEMLQESA
+177 AVNVADAVQRAVEILQESP
-192 APRRRLML
+192 APRKRLIL
-200 LTDLTVHGWEGFRA
+200 LTDLTVHGWESFRG
-214 SDLPRVPEDL
+214 SDLSRVPEDL
-224 VVHVIRLGSPARDAN
+224 AVQVIRLGGPQRDAN
-239 ALVSE
+239 VLVSG
-244 VRVTEPPFIEQTPL
+244 VRITEPPFIEQTPL
-258 DVTVLVR
+258 DVTVWVR
-265 NHSDEPVRSLRVDLL
+265 NRSDEAVRSLRVDLL
-280 LGGETVGQQLT
+280 IGGESVGQQLA
-291 DLAADEEVTVPFR
+291 DLAADEEVAVPFR

-315 EVRLQGDAFAEDDR
+315 EVRLQGDAFSDDDR
-329 FYVALQ
+329 FYAALQ

-352 LFDSETFYLLS
+352 LFESETFYLLS

-391 SDYSVIVLCN
+391 GDYSVIVLCN
-401 VEALSPQVR
+401 VEALSSQVR

-421 GLIFFAGHQVDAT
+421 GLILFAGHQVDPA
-434 RYNTLFYG
+434 RYNNLFYG
-442 SDTPLLPVALSEPV
+442 SDTPLLPVALGEAV
-456 QQPEEAPVTLQVADP
+456 QQPEESPVTLQLAD
-471 GSELAPD
+471 EA
-478 SIRGPGQALRH
+478 H
-489 EALAVFSGGAAEML
+489 EALAVFSGDASDML
-503 TRSRFYRYFSVAED
+503 TRSRFYRYYSVAGE
-517 EAGEADVLLSYEDGR
+517 EGAEADVLLSYEDGR
-532 PFLLERALGRGRVLL
+532 PFLLEGSLGRGRVLL

-568 VHSLVGYAAQLSK
+568 VHSLMGYAAQLSE
-581 AAQRPQVFLPGPT
+581 AAQRSQVFLPGPT
-594 SVRIQG
+594 SVRMPG
-600 AQADGSL
+600 AQEGGSL
-607 TILTPDG
+607 AIFTPDG
-614 KELLSRFVRREDTIE
+614 KELVSRFVNRDGVVE
-629 ASVTE
+629 APVTE

-639 IYRLSTSADTDYLA
+639 IYRLNAGTDPDYLA
-653 VNATRAESDFVKLQ
+653 VNATRAESDFAKLQ
-667 QPDLQVR
+667 QPDLQKR
-674 WQPLAVILEEEAT
+674 WEPMSVILQEESD
-687 LGEQA
+687 LGENA
-692 DGGPLPGRDI
+692 DGATLPGREM

>member
-1 MFGLT
+1 MFGLM
-6 FLQPVFLL
+6 FLQPAFLL
-14 AGLAAAVPILIHL
+14 AGLAAGVPILIHL

-61 LLALRMLAILLLAL
+61 LLALRVLAILLLAL
-75 LLSQPHWGDEASA
+75 LLSQPRWGDEASA
-88 ALALPPQATV
+88 ALALPPQATAV
-98 FLLDNSLSTQF
+98 LVDNSLSMQF

-116 LERAKR
+116 LERAKT
-122 LAGQLLE
+122 LAGQLLD

-135 SAVVLPLVT
+135 SAVVLPLVA
-144 DDAEAEPPLLGTDL
+144 DDADTDAEPPLLGADA

-170 SHAAVDV
+170 SHAAVDIAA
-177 AVAVRRAVEMLQESA
+177 AVQRAIEILQAST

-200 LTDLTVHGWEGFRA
+200 LTDLTVHGWEGFRL
-214 SDLPRVPEDL
+214 SELPRVPEDL
-224 VVHVIRLGSPARDAN
+224 VVHIVRLGSPQRDAN
-239 ALVSE
+239 ALISG

-258 DVTVLVR
+258 DVTVWVR

-280 LGGETVGQQLT
+280 LGGETVGQQLA
-291 DLAADEEVTVPFR
+291 DLAVDEEVAVPFR
-304 IVAPEA
+304 IVAPQA

-315 EVRLQGDAFAEDDR
+315 EVRLQADAFTEDDR

-363 ALQPRGSLGPP
+363 ALQPRGSLGSP
-374 LFHPKPLVWEG
+374 LFHPKPLIWEG

-416 VIDGG
+416 VADGG

-442 SDTPLLPVALSEPV
+442 SDTPLLPVALGEPV
-456 QQPEEAPVTLQVADP
+456 QQSEEAPVTLQLADN
-471 GSELAPD
+471 A
-478 SIRGPGQALRH
+478 H
-489 EALAVFSGGAAEML
+489 EAVAVFTGGAADML

-517 EAGEADVLLSYEDGR
+517 EAAGADVLLSYDDGR
-532 PFLLERALGRGRVLL
+532 PFLLERSLGRGRVLL

-553 RDWTDLPTRI
+553 RDWTDLPTRT

-568 VHSLVGYAAQLSK
+568 MHSLVGYAAQLSK

-600 AQADGSL
+600 SQEGGSL

-614 KELLSRFVRREDTIE
+614 KELLSRFARQEGIIE
-629 ASVTE
+629 APVAE

-639 IYRLSTSADTDYLA
+639 IYRLSSSADTDYLA
-653 VNATRAESDFVKLQ
+653 VNATRAESDFTKLQ
-667 QPDLQVR
+667 QADLQAR
-674 WQPLAVILEEEAT
+674 WQPLSVILEEEAA
-687 LGEQA
+687 LGQQA
-692 DGGPLPGRDI
+692 DGTALPGREI
-702 AGLLLLS
+702 AGILLLS

>member
-1 MFGLT
+1 MLGLT
-6 FLQPVFLL
+6 FLSPAFLL
-14 AGLAAAVPILIHL
+14 AGLAAGVPILIHL

-61 LLALRMLAILLLAL
+61 LLALRVLAILLLAL
-75 LLSQPHWGDEASA
+75 LLSQPRWGDEASA

-98 FLLDNSLSTQF
+98 VLVDNSLSMQF

-116 LERAKR
+116 LERAKT
-122 LAGQLLE
+122 LARQFLD
-129 GIAAPD
+129 GISVPD

-144 DDAEAEPPLLGTDL
+144 DEADTEAEPPLLGADA

-170 SHAAVDV
+170 SHAAVDATA
-177 AVAVRRAVEMLQESA
+177 AVQRAVEILQAST

-200 LTDLTVHGWEGFRA
+200 LTDLTVHGWEDFRV
-214 SDLPRVPEDL
+214 SDLARVPEDL
-224 VVHVIRLGSPARDAN
+224 VVHVIRLGSPQRDAN
-239 ALVSE
+239 ALISD

-258 DVTVLVR
+258 DVTVWVR
-265 NHSDEPVRSLRVDLL
+265 NDSDEPVRNLRVDLL

-291 DLAADEEVTVPFR
+291 DLAADEEVAVPFR

-363 ALQPRGSLGPP
+363 ALQPRGSLGSP

-391 SDYSVIVLCN
+391 SDSSVIVLCN

-416 VIDGG
+416 VTDGG
-421 GLIFFAGHQVDAT
+421 GLIFFTGHQVDAT

-442 SDTPLLPVALSEPV
+442 SDTPLLPVALGEPV
-456 QQPEEAPVTLQVADP
+456 QLPEEAPVTLQLADP
-471 GSELAPD
+471 GS
-478 SIRGPGQALRH
+478 SPGQALRH
-489 EALAVFSGGAAEML
+489 EALAVFSGDAADML

-517 EAGEADVLLSYEDGR
+517 EAGEADVLLSYDDGR
-532 PFLLERALGRGRVLL
+532 PFLLERSLGRGRVLL

-568 VHSLVGYAAQLSK
+568 VHSLVGYAAQLSQ
-581 AAQRPQVFLPGPT
+581 AAQRPQVFLPGPA
-594 SVRIQG
+594 SVRIRG
-600 AQADGSL
+600 AQEDGSL

-614 KELLSRFVRREDTIE
+614 KELLSRFVSQEDGV
-629 ASVTE
+629 AAPVTDF
-634 YTVPG
+634 TVPG
-639 IYRLSTSADTDYLA
+639 IYRLSASADTDYLA
-653 VNATRAESDFVKLQ
+653 VNATRAESDFTKLQ
-667 QPDLQVR
+667 QPDLQAR
-674 WQPLAVILEEEAT
+674 WQPLSVMLEEEAA

-692 DGGPLPGRDI
+692 DDATLPGREI
-702 AGLLLLS
+702 AGILLLS

>member
-1 MFGLT
+1 MLGLT
-6 FLQPVFLL
+6 FLQPAFLL
-14 AGLAAAVPILIHL
+14 AGLAAGVPILIHL

-61 LLALRMLAILLLAL
+61 LLALRVLAILLLTL
-75 LLSQPHWGDEASA
+75 LLSQPRWGDEASA

-98 FLLDNSLSTQF
+98 VLLDNSLSMQF

-116 LERAKR
+116 LARAKT
-122 LAGQLLE
+122 LAGQFLD
-129 GIAAPD
+129 GITAPD

-144 DDAEAEPPLLGTDL
+144 DDADTDADPPLLGAD
-158 AALWDQMRAISA
+158 AATLWDQMRAISA

-177 AVAVRRAVEMLQESA
+177 AAAVQRAIEILQESA

-200 LTDLTVHGWEGFRA
+200 LTDLTVHGWEDFRA
-214 SDLPRVPEDL
+214 SDLARVPEDL
-224 VVHVIRLGSPARDAN
+224 AVHVIRLGSPERDAN
-239 ALVSE
+239 ALISG

-265 NHSDEPVRSLRVDLL
+265 NYSDEPVRSLRVDLL
-280 LGGETVGQQLT
+280 LGGEAVGQQLT
-291 DLAADEEVTVPFR
+291 DLAVDEEVAVPFR
-304 IVAPEA
+304 IVAPAA

-315 EVRLQGDAFAEDDR
+315 EVRLQGDGFGEDDR

-352 LFDSETFYLLS
+352 LFDSETFYLFS
-363 ALQPRGSLGPP
+363 ALQPRGSLGSP

-391 SDYSVIVLCN
+391 SDYGVIILCN

-421 GLIFFAGHQVDAT
+421 GLIFFTGHQVDAT

-442 SDTPLLPVALSEPV
+442 SDTPLLPVALGEPV
-456 QQPEEAPVTLQVADP
+456 QLSEETPVTLQEAD
-471 GSELAPD
+471 SAHD
-478 SIRGPGQALRH
+478 AV
-489 EALAVFSGGAAEML
+489 AVFSGGAADML
-503 TRSRFYRYFSVAED
+503 TRSRFYRYFSVAENG
-517 EAGEADVLLSYEDGR
+517 AGEADVLLSYDDGR
-532 PFLLERALGRGRVLL
+532 PFLLERSLGRGRVLL

-568 VHSLVGYAAQLSK
+568 VHSLVGYAAQLSQ

-600 AQADGSL
+600 AQKGGSL
-607 TILTPDG
+607 AILTPDG
-614 KELLSRFVRREDTIE
+614 KELLSRFAAREGFIE
-629 ASVTE
+629 APVTE

-639 IYRLSTSADTDYLA
+639 IYRLNAGADTDYLA
-653 VNATRAESDFVKLQ
+653 VNATRAESDFTKLQ
-667 QPDLQVR
+667 QPDLQAR
-674 WQPLAVILEEEAT
+674 WQPLSVILEEEAA

-692 DGGPLPGRDI
+692 DGTALPGREM
-702 AGLLLLS
+702 AGILLLS

>member
-6 FLQPVFLL
+6 FLQPAFLL

-61 LLALRMLAILLLAL
+61 LLALRVLAILLLTL
-75 LLSQPHWGDEASA
+75 LLSQPRWGGEASA

-98 FLLDNSLSTQF
+98 LLLDNSLSIQF

-144 DDAEAEPPLLGTDL
+144 DAAAPPPMLGTDL
-158 AALWDQMRAISA
+158 TALWDQMRAISA

-177 AVAVRRAVEMLQESA
+177 AAAVRRAIETLQESA

-200 LTDLTVHGWEGFRA
+200 LTDLTVHGWEDFRA

-224 VVHVIRLGSPARDAN
+224 VVHVIRLGSPERDAN
-239 ALVSE
+239 ALISD

-258 DVTVLVR
+258 DVTVWVR

-291 DLAADEEVTVPFR
+291 DLAADEEVAVPFR
-304 IVAPEA
+304 IVAPAA

-344 VDGDPGTS
+344 VDGDPGAS

-391 SDYSVIVLCN
+391 GDYSVIVLCN

-442 SDTPLLPVALSEPV
+442 SDTPLLPVALGEPV
-456 QQPEEAPVTLQVADP
+456 QQPEDAPVTLQVADP

-489 EALAVFSGGAAEML
+489 EALAVFSGDAAEML
-503 TRSRFYRYFSVAED
+503 TRSRFYRYFSVAKD
-517 EAGEADVLLSYEDGR
+517 EAGEADVLLSYADGR

-581 AAQRPQVFLPGPT
+581 AAQRPQVLLPDPT

-614 KELLSRFVRREDTIE
+614 KELLSRFVRRKDTIE
-629 ASVTE
+629 APVTE

-653 VNATRAESDFVKLQ
+653 VNATRAESDFAKLQ
-667 QPDLQVR
+667 QPDLQTR
-674 WQPLAVILEEEAT
+674 WKPLAVILEEEAT

-692 DGGPLPGRDI
+692 DGGALPGRDI
-702 AGLLLLS
+702 TGILLLS